1 MKSFKLIVH
10 QSSFSLVDLIINLKD
25 YPGLKE
31 KDIVE
36 IYHPEND
43 YPRLLLQVNK
53 VEPTGR
59 AAKDTI
65 SVEQSIATTFQLRT
79 FAYVYVNI
87 VNVADVA
94 LDSVELTFKDQ
105 YLGRSEMWRLK
116 NHLVSTCVYLNKKIE
131 YCGGAIRCQVYEMWS
146 QGDRVACGVITE
158 DTKIVFRSSTSMVY
172 LFIQMSSEMWDFD
185 IHGDLYFEKAV
196 NGFLAELFAKWKKN
210 GSNHEVTIVL
220 FSRTFYKAKSLEEFP
235 QHMKECLQKDY
246 RGRYYEDFYRV
257 AVQNERYDDWSN
269 VLLQLRR
276 LFTDYQKIVLQYH
289 ERPNMEIPTAINSTA
304 AQGNFL
310 EVLNM
315 SLNVFEK
322 HYLDRCFDRT
332 GQLSVVITPGVGV
345 FEVDRELTNVTKQ
358 RIIDNGVGS
367 DLVCVGEQPLHAVPL
382 LKFHNKDSNLNSIDD
397 YSMPHWINLS
407 FYSTNKK
414 VAYSNFIPRI
424 KLPPRKSQEPL
435 KKMYEDETKGKLLKE
450 DEYMHNS
457 IFDYDAYDAQI
468 FQLPPAHSTCVQRVP
483 RTKKT
488 SVAGLEGISR
498 KSPPASA
505 LYHRKMSDPDIHHS
519 LGDMLTGGSKYGG
532 IESNSDTTDSPISI
546 NRLSPRSSISI
557 NKPVIRT
564 GRALIN
570 PFDPSHVKVKLTSN
584 RRRWTHIFPKGP
596 KGVLIQQH
604 HYQAR
609 PAGEPT
615 SRNDER
621 RENSAVKEN
630 GSSVMNNNHSVYQV
644 DGNIMSGRK
653 RMISASSALGLL
665 GTATSV
671 LGSGSGGMSSGSSGL
686 GTGTSGLSAVTSGMA
701 HRREWTPAL
710 TTGVDWKSLT
720 IPACLPITTDYF
732 PDKRS
737 LQNDYLVS
745 DYNLLPDDVNADF
758 AQNRAIYKKPLTTM
772 EVFKEL
778 VSQRLAQGFQLIVG
792 LNENEVIE
800 AHCPSTPAPP
810 PSKVA
815 PQSGKPSNAPTKR
828 YLLSIGRI
836 FHKLTLVGSTI
847 TVTRYRPRHPYPPF
861 NIHYRYRFHAP
872 NHDTYEVSWV
882 SFTTEKLENYS
893 WNYMDHYICTRG
905 DTDFALVEA
914 LKYWRFRTLLL
925 PLTNPATKQILE
937 DEFTH
942 CDIYPTP
949 TRQDLDQLTDGF
961 LKMTEI
967 YFNKVKRPIK
977 QRMAQ
982 PAAGAVDPALT
993 RRRHSTSIVTRNA
1006 QQVSPTK
1013 SINPS
1018 QCNKAAAK
1026 TVLERTQSQTGETE
1040 DTCEDGVI
1048 EPKLKAN
1055 STLSEIIER
1064 MRHPTLGVGFLQQT
1078 VSLPSHAFVSIYAI
1092 HWLQANM
1099 ESMTQEKATVI
1110 MEKML
1115 QEKMICHASGDS
1127 TKRFVVGYYMYH
1139 ILPQK
1144 KDKELTDYV
1153 KPLGDLQSFENE
1165 WMEVEV
1171 LGPRSPLLPQ
1181 PAGAV
1186 DIAGAG
1192 GEPPGVPAFLCH
1204 NIDPRYMD
1212 HGGDSDM
1219 PLYKNT
1225 HLDIDINNK
1234 SDRIEWGHARYQ
1246 ATFRP
1251 DQAYEMCIQWA
1262 VASGNIV
1269 TDLIMGWARKAQN
1282 CRLQMVPIPADPLAL
1297 PFTLKSDPLRGPIY
1311 VPLNEEPLLRGK
1323 NALFEG
1329 FPEETWP
1336 ERLFLFQEAIA
1347 GRFGFIKCTVESTSH
1362 EGVGDQLYVHV
1373 TGNMFVLIPTAVK
1386 CTEHR
1391 ARARPPNKPLNAN
1404 RYPVH
1409 SEVAPSPHK
1418 GYISWH
1424 VSGKNKDDYDNS
1436 RRMGFLWS
1444 WNHMISK
1451 KWKWAQPATGDETF
1465 QMRILRDF
1473 KHFCAN
1479 HEQSSKARDLIC
1491 VQSLDATLS
1500 FFDQDT
1506 FLFMCIFNDILIPG
1520 PVSYVASSDFFVIC
1534 KSTWTLEIYSYQQL
1548 REMSELSLRQK
1559 KINIPQWTYSA
1570 GEEISAV
1577 QVIRTSS
1584 NFSSIIA
1591 LGERHL
1597 YCFQDNG
1604 LMKYIIR
1611 FDFVPICFH
1620 AYLIGWYYEPDLNPN
1635 VNLINEV
1642 LDPEKIQAEL
1652 ESVEE
1657 SLKQIFAD
1665 DKGTATNLTDVEN
1678 TLTITTEVGTS
1689 VQNGFGGFTQDND
1702 NLKEISCVETH
1713 SKERLKLKSLENEL
1727 NILQRQFTT
1736 VQKRLLVQYGSLPP
1750 GNCDPLEFLMRD
1762 TYERVIKTVQEIIHN
1777 REVVCRAGNTLA
1789 SVGRLIV
1796 HILRNTS
1803 VDTSKVLLIEEM
1815 LSFDLLHD
1823 DCQEWEE
1830 TVTQVA
1836 PFVTNKLFKRSEKD
1850 KEKLAPVTEQEILS
1864 HINLKRFLRQLKSI
1878 LESVLG
1884 KNDDDNDND
1893 NDDVKNSE
1901 GEVKNI
1907 VRTEELVEVI

>member
-10 QSSFSLVDLIINLKD
+10 QSSFSSEDLIINLKD

-31 KDIVE
+31 KDIIE

-43 YPRLLLQVNK
+43 YPRLLLQVTK
-53 VEPTGR
+53 VDAPGR
-59 AAKDTI
+59 GRDTI

-79 FAYVYVNI
+79 FADVYVNV

-131 YCGGAIRCQVYEMWS
+131 YCGGAVRCQVYEMWS

-196 NGFLAELFAKWKKN
+196 NGFLADLFTKWKKN

-220 FSRTFYKAKSLEEFP
+220 FSRTFYKAKTLEEFP

-246 RGRYYEDFYRV
+246 RGRFYEDFYRV
-257 AVQNERYDDWSN
+257 AVQNERYEDWSN

-435 KKMYEDETKGKLLKE
+435 KKMYEDESKGKLIKE
-450 DEYMHNS
+450 DDYMHNS
-457 IFDYDAYDAQI
+457 IFDYDAYDAQV
-468 FQLPPAHSTCVQRVP
+468 FQLPPAHSTCVQRVT

-498 KSPPASA
+498 RSPPASTIH
-505 LYHRKMSDPDIHHS
+505 HRKMSDPDIHHS
-519 LGDMLTGGSKYGG
+519 LGSDILTSSKHGVNETGS
-532 IESNSDTTDSPISI
+532 DATDSPISI
-546 NRLSPRSSISI
+546 NRLSPRSSVS

-570 PFDPSHVKVKLTSN
+570 PFDPSHVTVKLTSN

-596 KGVLIQQH
+596 TGVLIQQH

-609 PAGEPT
+609 PAGEPA
-615 SRNDER
+615 SRPDVHR
-621 RENSAVKEN
+621 SENNSSKEN
-630 GSSVMNNNHSVYQV
+630 GSTINNNHSVFQV
-644 DGNIMSGRK
+644 DGNVMGRK
-653 RMISASSALGLL
+653 RMISASGALSII
-665 GTATSV
+665 GTALSTPSTTNNAS
-671 LGSGSGGMSSGSSGL
+671 LALLWGA
-686 GTGTSGLSAVTSGMA
+686 TGEQ
-701 HRREWTPAL
+701 EWTPAL

-758 AQNRAIYKKPLTTM
+758 AKNRAIYKEPLTTM

-792 LNENEVIE
+792 VNDSEVIE
-800 AHCPSTPAPP
+800 SHCPSTHAPP

-815 PQSGKPSNAPTKR
+815 PQSSKPAHVAKR

-882 SFTTEKLENYS
+882 SFTTEKLENYN

-905 DTDFALVEA
+905 DTDFALVEP

-925 PLTNPATKQILE
+925 PLINPATKTILE
-937 DEFTH
+937 DESTH

-949 TRQDLDQLTDGF
+949 TRQDLDHLTEGF
-961 LKMTEI
+961 LKMTES
-967 YFNKVKRPIK
+967 YFNKVKRPNK
-977 QRMAQ
+977 QRVATTCGSSE
-982 PAAGAVDPALT
+982 AALT
-993 RRRHSTSIVTRNA
+993 RRRHSTSNLTRNA
-1006 QQVSPTK
+1006 QQGGVSSSPFRERVGSTRLPDRPRLR
-1013 SINPS
+1013 IEAI
-1018 QCNKAAAK
+1018 AAAK
-1026 TVLERTQSQTGETE
+1026 TVLERSQSQSGECD
-1040 DTCEDGVI
+1040 DTYDDGVI

-1055 STLSEIIER
+1055 ATLLEVIDR
-1064 MRHPTLGVGFLQQT
+1064 MRHPSLGVGFLQQT
-1078 VSLPSHAFVSIYAI
+1078 VSLPSHTFVSIYAI

-1099 ESMTQEKATVI
+1099 ENMTYEKATSC
-1110 MEKML
+1110 MERL
-1115 QEKMICHASGDS
+1115 LRDKMICHASGD
-1127 TKRFVVGYYMYH
+1127 TLKRYIVGYYMYH

-1144 KDKELTDYV
+1144 KDKEQTDYV

-1171 LGPRSPLLPQ
+1171 LGPRSPLLTSET
-1181 PAGAV
+1181 GAI
-1186 DIAGAG
+1186 DISGNSTTTDDSG
-1192 GEPPGVPAFLCH
+1192 MPAFLCD
-1204 NIDPRYMD
+1204 NIDPNYMHMEND
-1212 HGGDSDM
+1212 DL

-1225 HLDIDINNK
+1225 HLDIDVNNK

-1251 DQAYEMCIQWA
+1251 DQAFEMCIQWA
-1262 VASGNIV
+1262 IASGNIV
-1269 TDLIMGWARKAQN
+1269 AELIIGWARKAPS

-1297 PFTLKSDPLRGPIY
+1297 PFTEKSDPLRGPIY

-1323 NALFEG
+1323 TALFEG
-1329 FPEETWP
+1329 FPEDTWL
-1336 ERLFLFQEAIA
+1336 ERLFLFQEAIV

-1362 EGVGDQLYVHV
+1362 AAGVGDHLYVHV
-1373 TGNMFVLIPTAVK
+1373 TGNMFILIPTTVK
-1386 CTEHR
+1386 SEQKGLK
-1391 ARARPPNKPLNAN
+1391 AKPVNKPLNSS

-1409 SEVAPSPHK
+1409 EAAPSPHE
-1418 GYISWH
+1418 GYITRH

-1451 KWKWAQPATGDETF
+1451 KWKWSQTPATGDECF
-1465 QMRILRDF
+1465 QMRMLRDF

-1479 HEQSSKARDLIC
+1479 NEQRLSQFWDQCWEVREKAKGI
-1491 VQSLDATLS
+1491 
-1500 FFDQDT
+1500 
-1506 FLFMCIFNDILIPG
+1506 
-1520 PVSYVASSDFFVIC
+1520 
-1534 KSTWTLEIYSYQQL
+1534 K
-1548 REMSELSLRQK
+1548 
-1559 KINIPQWTYSA
+1559 
-1570 GEEISAV
+1570 
-1577 QVIRTSS
+1577 
-1584 NFSSIIA
+1584 
-1591 LGERHL
+1591 
-1597 YCFQDNG
+1597 CF
-1604 LMKYIIR
+1604 
-1611 FDFVPICFH
+1611 
-1620 AYLIGWYYEPDLNPN
+1620 
-1635 VNLINEV
+1635 
-1642 LDPEKIQAEL
+1642 
-1652 ESVEE
+1652 
-1657 SLKQIFAD
+1657 
-1665 DKGTATNLTDVEN
+1665 
-1678 TLTITTEVGTS
+1678 
-1689 VQNGFGGFTQDND
+1689 
-1702 NLKEISCVETH
+1702 
-1713 SKERLKLKSLENEL
+1713 
-1727 NILQRQFTT
+1727 
-1736 VQKRLLVQYGSLPP
+1736 
-1750 GNCDPLEFLMRD
+1750 
-1762 TYERVIKTVQEIIHN
+1762 
-1777 REVVCRAGNTLA
+1777 
-1789 SVGRLIV
+1789 
-1796 HILRNTS
+1796 
-1803 VDTSKVLLIEEM
+1803 
-1815 LSFDLLHD
+1815 
-1823 DCQEWEE
+1823 
-1830 TVTQVA
+1830 
-1836 PFVTNKLFKRSEKD
+1836 
-1850 KEKLAPVTEQEILS
+1850 
-1864 HINLKRFLRQLKSI
+1864 
-1878 LESVLG
+1878 
-1884 KNDDDNDND
+1884 
-1893 NDDVKNSE
+1893 
-1901 GEVKNI
+1901 
-1907 VRTEELVEVI
+1907 

>member
-10 QSSFSLVDLIINLKD
+10 QPSFSTEDLIINLKD

-43 YPRLLLQVNK
+43 YPRLLLQVTK
-53 VEPTGR
+53 VDAPGR
-59 AAKDTI
+59 GRDTI
-65 SVEQSIATTFQLRT
+65 SVEHSIATTFQLRT
-79 FAYVYVNI
+79 FADVYVNI

-105 YLGRSEMWRLK
+105 YMGRSEMWRLK
-116 NHLVSTCVYLNKKIE
+116 NHLVSTCVYINKKIE

-196 NGFLAELFAKWKKN
+196 NGFLADLFAKWKKN

-220 FSRTFYKAKSLEEFP
+220 FSRTFYKAKTLEEFP

-246 RGRYYEDFYRV
+246 RGRFYEDFYRV
-257 AVQNERYDDWSN
+257 AVQNERYEDWSN

-289 ERPNMEIPTAINSTA
+289 ERPNMDIPTAINSTA

-435 KKMYEDETKGKLLKE
+435 KKMYEDESKGKLLKE

-457 IFDYDAYDAQI
+457 IFDYDAYDAQV
-468 FQLPPAHSTCVQRVP
+468 FQLPPAHSTCVQKVA

-498 KSPPASA
+498 KSPPASII
-505 LYHRKMSDPDIHHS
+505 HQRKMSDPDIHHS
-519 LGDMLTGGSKYGG
+519 LGDIFSNCNKYSNETG
-532 IESNSDTTDSPISI
+532 SDATDSAISI
-546 NRLSPRSSISI
+546 SRLSPRSSITSH
-557 NKPVIRT
+557 KPVIRT

-570 PFDPSHVKVKLTSN
+570 PFDPSHVTVKLTSN

-596 KGVLIQQH
+596 TGVLIQQH

-609 PAGEPT
+609 PAGEPAST
-615 SRNDER
+615 RHER
-621 RENSAVKEN
+621 CDHDVSNKEN
-630 GSSVMNNNHSVYQV
+630 GSTINNNHSVYQV
-644 DGNIMSGRK
+644 DGNIMSSRK
-653 RMISASSALGLL
+653 RLISTSGAL
-665 GTATSV
+665 SV
-671 LGSGSGGMSSGSSGL
+671 LGTIV
-686 GTGTSGLSAVTSGMA
+686 GTPSTTNNASLALLWGATGEQ
-701 HRREWTPAL
+701 EWTPAL
-710 TTGVDWKSLT
+710 TTANRAIGVDWKSLT

-758 AQNRAIYKKPLTTM
+758 AQNRAIYKEPLTTM

-792 LNENEVIE
+792 VNENEVIE
-800 AHCPSTPAPP
+800 SHCPSTHTPP

-815 PQSGKPSNAPTKR
+815 PQCGKPANSAPTKR

-882 SFTTEKLENYS
+882 AFTTEKLENYN

-905 DTDFALVEA
+905 DTDFSLVEP

-925 PLTNPATKQILE
+925 PLNNPATKQILE
-937 DEFTH
+937 DESTH
-942 CDIYPTP
+942 CDVYPTP
-949 TRQDLDQLTDGF
+949 TRHDLDHLTEGF
-961 LKMTEI
+961 LKMTES
-967 YFNKVKRPIK
+967 YFNKVKRPHK
-977 QRMAQ
+977 QR
-982 PAAGAVDPALT
+982 
-993 RRRHSTSIVTRNA
+993 
-1006 QQVSPTK
+1006 QVSPTK
-1013 SINPS
+1013 SLNAS
-1018 QCNKAAAK
+1018 QGTKAAAK
-1026 TVLERTQSQTGETE
+1026 AVLERTQSQTGESE
-1040 DTCEDGVI
+1040 DAYDDGVI
-1048 EPKLKAN
+1048 EPKLKSNA
-1055 STLSEIIER
+1055 TISEIRDR

-1099 ESMTQEKATVI
+1099 ENVTYEKATSL
-1110 MEKML
+1110 MEKL
-1115 QEKMICHASGDS
+1115 LHEKMICHASGDMLE
-1127 TKRFVVGYYMYH
+1127 RFVVGYYMYH

-1144 KDKELTDYV
+1144 KDEERELTDYV

-1171 LGPRSPLLPQ
+1171 LGPRSPILRSETNS
-1181 PAGAV
+1181 GAIDISGSSPVV
-1186 DIAGAG
+1186 DDSGI
-1192 GEPPGVPAFLCH
+1192 PAFLCDH
-1204 NIDPRYMD
+1204 IDPNYMQL
-1212 HGGDSDM
+1212 GNGDM

-1225 HLDIDINNK
+1225 HLDIDVNNK

-1269 TDLIMGWARKAQN
+1269 AELIFGWARKAQS

-1297 PFTLKSDPLRGPIY
+1297 PFTEKSDPLRGPIY

-1323 NALFEG
+1323 SALFEG
-1329 FPEETWP
+1329 FPEEEWA
-1336 ERLFLFQEAIA
+1336 ERLFLFQEAIV

-1362 EGVGDQLYVHV
+1362 AAGVGDHLYVHV
-1373 TGNMFVLIPTAVK
+1373 TGNMFILIPTTVK
-1386 CTEHR
+1386 SEQR
-1391 ARARPPNKPLNAN
+1391 ALRKPINKPLNAS

-1409 SEVAPSPHK
+1409 SEAAPSPHE
-1418 GYISWH
+1418 GYITRH

-1451 KWKWAQPATGDETF
+1451 KWKWSQTTATGDEAF
-1465 QMRILRDF
+1465 QMRMLRDF

-1479 HEQSSKARDLIC
+1479 QEQR
-1491 VQSLDATLS
+1491 
-1500 FFDQDT
+1500 
-1506 FLFMCIFNDILIPG
+1506 
-1520 PVSYVASSDFFVIC
+1520 
-1534 KSTWTLEIYSYQQL
+1534 
-1548 REMSELSLRQK
+1548 LSLFWDQC
-1559 KINIPQWTYSA
+1559 W
-1570 GEEISAV
+1570 EIQERAKG
-1577 QVIRTSS
+1577 
-1584 NFSSIIA
+1584 II
-1591 LGERHL
+1591 
-1597 YCFQDNG
+1597 C
-1604 LMKYIIR
+1604 
-1611 FDFVPICFH
+1611 
-1620 AYLIGWYYEPDLNPN
+1620 
-1635 VNLINEV
+1635 
-1642 LDPEKIQAEL
+1642 
-1652 ESVEE
+1652 
-1657 SLKQIFAD
+1657 
-1665 DKGTATNLTDVEN
+1665 
-1678 TLTITTEVGTS
+1678 
-1689 VQNGFGGFTQDND
+1689 
-1702 NLKEISCVETH
+1702 
-1713 SKERLKLKSLENEL
+1713 
-1727 NILQRQFTT
+1727 
-1736 VQKRLLVQYGSLPP
+1736 
-1750 GNCDPLEFLMRD
+1750 
-1762 TYERVIKTVQEIIHN
+1762 
-1777 REVVCRAGNTLA
+1777 
-1789 SVGRLIV
+1789 
-1796 HILRNTS
+1796 
-1803 VDTSKVLLIEEM
+1803 
-1815 LSFDLLHD
+1815 
-1823 DCQEWEE
+1823 
-1830 TVTQVA
+1830 
-1836 PFVTNKLFKRSEKD
+1836 
-1850 KEKLAPVTEQEILS
+1850 
-1864 HINLKRFLRQLKSI
+1864 
-1878 LESVLG
+1878 
-1884 KNDDDNDND
+1884 
-1893 NDDVKNSE
+1893 
-1901 GEVKNI
+1901 
-1907 VRTEELVEVI
+1907 

>member
-10 QSSFSLVDLIINLKD
+10 QASFSPVDLIINLKD

-43 YPRLLLQVNK
+43 YPRLLLQVTK
-53 VEPTGR
+53 VDAPGR
-59 AAKDTI
+59 GRDTI

-79 FAYVYVNI
+79 FADVYVNTI
-87 VNVADVA
+87 SAAEVA

-105 YLGRSEMWRLK
+105 YMGRSEMWRLK
-116 NHLVSTCVYLNKKIE
+116 NHLVDTCVYINKKIE

-196 NGFLAELFAKWKKN
+196 NGFLADLFAKWRKN

-235 QHMKECLQKDY
+235 QHMKDCLQKDY
-246 RGRYYEDFYRV
+246 RGRFYEDFYRV

-382 LKFHNKDSNLNSIDD
+382 LKFHNKDNNLNSIDD

-435 KKMYEDETKGKLLKE
+435 RKMYEDERKGKLLKE
-450 DEYMHNS
+450 DDCMHNS
-457 IFDYDAYDAQI
+457 IFDYDSYDAQV
-468 FQLPPAHSTCVQRVP
+468 FQLPPAHSTCVQRVT

-498 KSPPASA
+498 RSPPTST
-505 LYHRKMSDPDIHHS
+505 LHHRKMSDPDIHHS
-519 LGDMLTGGSKYGG
+519 LGDIILTSGVITSAYEMGG
-532 IESNSDTTDSPISI
+532 DVTDSPIGS
-546 NRLSPRSSISI
+546 NRLSPRSSISSH
-557 NKPVIRT
+557 KPVIRT

-570 PFDPSHVKVKLTSN
+570 PFDPSHVTVKLTSN

-596 KGVLIQQH
+596 TGVLIQQH

-609 PAGEPT
+609 PAGEPAR
-615 SRNDER
+615 SDEHR
-621 RENSAVKEN
+621 CDNNTKDN
-630 GSSVMNNNHSVYQV
+630 GSSIINNNHSIYQV
-644 DGNIMSGRK
+644 DGNVMSRK
-653 RMISASSALGLL
+653 RMISASGAL
-665 GTATSV
+665 SV
-671 LGSGSGGMSSGSSGL
+671 LGV
-686 GTGTSGLSAVTSGMA
+686 TGTPSTTNNASLALLWGATGEQ
-701 HRREWTPAL
+701 EWTPAL

-758 AQNRAIYKKPLTTM
+758 AQNRAIYKDPLTTM

-792 LNENEVIE
+792 VNENEVIE
-800 AHCPSTPAPP
+800 SHCPSTAAPP

-815 PQSGKPSNAPTKR
+815 PQCGKPSNAAPTKR

-882 SFTTEKLENYS
+882 SFTTEKLETYN

-905 DTDFALVEA
+905 DSDFGLVEA

-925 PLTNPATKQILE
+925 PLHNPATKQILD
-937 DEFTH
+937 DESTH

-949 TRQDLDQLTDGF
+949 TRHDLDQLTDGF
-961 LKMTEI
+961 LKMAEL
-967 YFNKVKRPIK
+967 YFNKVKRPNK
-977 QRMAQ
+977 QR
-982 PAAGAVDPALT
+982 
-993 RRRHSTSIVTRNA
+993 
-1006 QQVSPTK
+1006 QVSPTK
-1013 SINPS
+1013 SLNTS

-1026 TVLERTQSQTGETE
+1026 AVLERTQSQTGECD
-1040 DTCEDGVI
+1040 DTYDDGVM
-1048 EPKLKAN
+1048 EPKLKA
-1055 STLSEIIER
+1055 TAPLSEIMER
-1064 MRHPTLGVGFLQQT
+1064 MRHPTLGVGYLQQT
-1078 VSLPSHAFVSIYAI
+1078 VSLPSHTFVSIYAI

-1099 ESMTQEKATVI
+1099 EGMTVGKATAI
-1110 MEKML
+1110 MEKLL
-1115 QEKMICHASGDS
+1115 QEKMICHASGDT

-1139 ILPQK
+1139 MLPQK

-1171 LGPRSPLLPQ
+1171 MGPRSPLIHVES
-1181 PAGAV
+1181 ACGAI
-1186 DIAGAG
+1186 DILGSS
-1192 GEPPGVPAFLCH
+1192 PVTDDTGVPAFLCD
-1204 NIDPRYMD
+1204 NIDPTYMEL
-1212 HGGDSDM
+1212 DSDSDL
-1219 PLYKNT
+1219 PLYKRT
-1225 HLDIDINNK
+1225 HLDIDVSNK

-1269 TDLIMGWARKAQN
+1269 AELLLGWARKAQN

-1311 VPLNEEPLLRGK
+1311 VPLNVEPLLRNK
-1323 NALFEG
+1323 TALFEG
-1329 FPEETWP
+1329 FPEDTWL
-1336 ERLFLFQEAIA
+1336 ERLFLFQEAIV
-1347 GRFGFIKCTVESTSH
+1347 GRFGFVKCTVESTSH
-1362 EGVGDQLYVHV
+1362 ETERGVGDHLYVHV
-1373 TGNMFVLIPTAVK
+1373 TGNMFILIPTTVK
-1386 CTEHR
+1386 SEQKSSRTKP
-1391 ARARPPNKPLNAN
+1391 ASKPLNAS

-1409 SEVAPSPHK
+1409 TEAVPSPHEA
-1418 GYISWH
+1418 YISRH
-1424 VSGKNKDDYDNS
+1424 VGEKNNDYNNS

-1451 KWKWAQPATGDETF
+1451 KWKWAQTPATGDEGF
-1465 QMRILRDF
+1465 QMRMLRDF
-1473 KHFCAN
+1473 KYFCAN
-1479 HEQSSKARDLIC
+1479 QEQRLSQFWDLCWELKEKARG
-1491 VQSLDATLS
+1491 
-1500 FFDQDT
+1500 
-1506 FLFMCIFNDILIPG
+1506 IP
-1520 PVSYVASSDFFVIC
+1520 
-1534 KSTWTLEIYSYQQL
+1534 L
-1548 REMSELSLRQK
+1548 
-1559 KINIPQWTYSA
+1559 
-1570 GEEISAV
+1570 
-1577 QVIRTSS
+1577 
-1584 NFSSIIA
+1584 
-1591 LGERHL
+1591 
-1597 YCFQDNG
+1597 
-1604 LMKYIIR
+1604 
-1611 FDFVPICFH
+1611 
-1620 AYLIGWYYEPDLNPN
+1620 
-1635 VNLINEV
+1635 
-1642 LDPEKIQAEL
+1642 
-1652 ESVEE
+1652 
-1657 SLKQIFAD
+1657 
-1665 DKGTATNLTDVEN
+1665 
-1678 TLTITTEVGTS
+1678 
-1689 VQNGFGGFTQDND
+1689 
-1702 NLKEISCVETH
+1702 
-1713 SKERLKLKSLENEL
+1713 
-1727 NILQRQFTT
+1727 
-1736 VQKRLLVQYGSLPP
+1736 
-1750 GNCDPLEFLMRD
+1750 
-1762 TYERVIKTVQEIIHN
+1762 
-1777 REVVCRAGNTLA
+1777 
-1789 SVGRLIV
+1789 
-1796 HILRNTS
+1796 
-1803 VDTSKVLLIEEM
+1803 
-1815 LSFDLLHD
+1815 
-1823 DCQEWEE
+1823 
-1830 TVTQVA
+1830 
-1836 PFVTNKLFKRSEKD
+1836 
-1850 KEKLAPVTEQEILS
+1850 
-1864 HINLKRFLRQLKSI
+1864 
-1878 LESVLG
+1878 
-1884 KNDDDNDND
+1884 
-1893 NDDVKNSE
+1893 
-1901 GEVKNI
+1901 
-1907 VRTEELVEVI
+1907 

>member
-10 QSSFSLVDLIINLKD
+10 QSSFSPEDLIINLKD

-43 YPRLLLQVNK
+43 YPRLLLQVTK
-53 VEPTGR
+53 VDAPGR
-59 AAKDTI
+59 GRDTI

-79 FAYVYVNI
+79 FADVYVNI
-87 VNVADVA
+87 VNVQDVA

-196 NGFLAELFAKWKKN
+196 NGFLADLFAKWKKN

-235 QHMKECLQKDY
+235 QHMQECLQKDY
-246 RGRYYEDFYRV
+246 RGRFYEDFYRV
-257 AVQNERYDDWSN
+257 AVQNERYEDWSN

-289 ERPNMEIPTAINSTA
+289 ERPNMDIPTAINSTA

-382 LKFHNKDSNLNSIDD
+382 LKFHNKDNNLNSIDD

-435 KKMYEDETKGKLLKE
+435 RKMYEDERKGKLLKE
-450 DEYMHNS
+450 DECMHNS
-457 IFDYDAYDAQI
+457 IFDYDAYDAQV
-468 FQLPPAHSTCVQRVP
+468 FQLPPAHSTRVQRVA

-488 SVAGLEGISR
+488 SVAGLEGLNR
-498 KSPPASA
+498 RSPPAST
-505 LYHRKMSDPDIHHS
+505 LHHRKMSDPDIHHS
-519 LGDMLTGGSKYGG
+519 LGDLLTSGNKSAGYDAG
-532 IESNSDTTDSPISI
+532 SDTTDSPMST
-546 NRLSPRSSISI
+546 NRLSPRSSISSI
-557 NKPVIRT
+557 KPVIRT

-570 PFDPSHVKVKLTSN
+570 PFDPSHVTVKLTSN

-596 KGVLIQQH
+596 TGVLIQQH

-609 PAGEPT
+609 PAGEPA
-615 SRNDER
+615 RNEEHRCESNTPKD
-621 RENSAVKEN
+621 N
-630 GSSVMNNNHSVYQV
+630 GSSILNNNHSIYQV
-644 DGNIMSGRK
+644 DGNIMSRK
-653 RMISASSALGLL
+653 RMISAS
-665 GTATSV
+665 GTLAV
-671 LGSGSGGMSSGSSGL
+671 LGVSGGTPSTTNNASLALLWGA
-686 GTGTSGLSAVTSGMA
+686 TGEQ
-701 HRREWTPAL
+701 EWTPAL

-758 AQNRAIYKKPLTTM
+758 AQNRAIYKDPLTTM

-792 LNENEVIE
+792 VNENEVIE
-800 AHCPSTPAPP
+800 SHCASTATPP

-815 PQSGKPSNAPTKR
+815 PQCGKPANAAPTKR

-882 SFTTEKLENYS
+882 SFTTEKLETYY

-905 DTDFALVEA
+905 DSDFALVEP

-925 PLTNPATKQILE
+925 PLYNPATKQILE
-937 DEFTH
+937 DDSTH

-949 TRQDLDQLTDGF
+949 TRHDLDQLTDNF
-961 LKMTEI
+961 LKMTEL
-967 YFNKVKRPIK
+967 YFNKVKRPNK
-977 QRMAQ
+977 QRMAG
-982 PAAGAVDPALT
+982 AGCGASDAALT
-993 RRRHSTSIVTRNA
+993 RRRHSTSILTRSA
-1006 QQVSPTK
+1006 QAGVSSSPFRERVGSTRLPDRPRLRMEAMATK
-1013 SINPS
+1013 
-1018 QCNKAAAK
+1018 A
-1026 TVLERTQSQTGETE
+1026 VLERTQSQTGEAD
-1040 DTCEDGVI
+1040 DTYDDGVS

-1055 STLSEIIER
+1055 APLSDVVDR
-1064 MRHPTLGVGFLQQT
+1064 MRHPTLGLGFLQQT
-1078 VSLPSHAFVSIYAI
+1078 VSLPSHTFVSIYAI
-1092 HWLQANM
+1092 HWLQENM
-1099 ESMTQEKATVI
+1099 EGMDYEKAASL
-1110 MEKML
+1110 MERL
-1115 QEKMICHASGDS
+1115 LNEKMICHASGDT

-1144 KDKELTDYV
+1144 KDKELPDYV

-1171 LGPRSPLLPQ
+1171 LGPRSPLIQ
-1181 PAGAV
+1181 VDKASGAI
-1186 DIAGAG
+1186 DISGSSPLADDT
-1192 GEPPGVPAFLCH
+1192 GVPAFLCD
-1204 NIDPRYMD
+1204 NIDPNYMQI
-1212 HGGDSDM
+1212 DSDSEI
-1219 PLYKNT
+1219 PLYKKT
-1225 HLDIDINNK
+1225 HLDIDVNNK

-1251 DQAYEMCIQWA
+1251 DQAFEMCIQWT

-1269 TDLIMGWARKAQN
+1269 AELIFGWARKASSN
-1282 CRLQMVPIPADPLAL
+1282 CKLQMVPIPADPLAL

-1311 VPLNEEPLLRGK
+1311 IPMNVEPLLRNK
-1323 NALFEG
+1323 TVLFEG
-1329 FPEETWP
+1329 FPEETWLQ
-1336 ERLFLFQEAIA
+1336 RLFLFQEAIV
-1347 GRFGFIKCTVESTSH
+1347 GRFGFVKCTVESTSH
-1362 EGVGDQLYVHV
+1362 EWERGTPRGSPTGDHLYVHV
-1373 TGNMFVLIPTAVK
+1373 TGNMFILIPTTVK
-1386 CTEHR
+1386 SEQKSSKVK
-1391 ARARPPNKPLNAN
+1391 PPNRTLCNK
-1404 RYPVH
+1404 YPVPT
-1409 SEVAPSPHK
+1409 EVANSPHEA
-1418 GYISWH
+1418 YISRH
-1424 VSGKNKDDYDNS
+1424 VGYKTNDYNNS

-1451 KWKWAQPATGDETF
+1451 KWKGSQTPATGDEGF
-1465 QMRILRDF
+1465 QMRMLRDF

-1479 HEQSSKARDLIC
+1479 QEQR
-1491 VQSLDATLS
+1491 LS
-1500 FFDQDT
+1500 QFWDH
-1506 FLFMCIFNDILIPG
+1506 C
-1520 PVSYVASSDFFVIC
+1520 
-1534 KSTWTLEIYSYQQL
+1534 W
-1548 REMSELSLRQK
+1548 EL
-1559 KINIPQWTYSA
+1559 
-1570 GEEISAV
+1570 
-1577 QVIRTSS
+1577 
-1584 NFSSIIA
+1584 
-1591 LGERHL
+1591 
-1597 YCFQDNG
+1597 
-1604 LMKYIIR
+1604 
-1611 FDFVPICFH
+1611 
-1620 AYLIGWYYEPDLNPN
+1620 
-1635 VNLINEV
+1635 
-1642 LDPEKIQAEL
+1642 
-1652 ESVEE
+1652 
-1657 SLKQIFAD
+1657 
-1665 DKGTATNLTDVEN
+1665 
-1678 TLTITTEVGTS
+1678 
-1689 VQNGFGGFTQDND
+1689 
-1702 NLKEISCVETH
+1702 
-1713 SKERLKLKSLENEL
+1713 
-1727 NILQRQFTT
+1727 
-1736 VQKRLLVQYGSLPP
+1736 
-1750 GNCDPLEFLMRD
+1750 
-1762 TYERVIKTVQEIIHN
+1762 
-1777 REVVCRAGNTLA
+1777 
-1789 SVGRLIV
+1789 
-1796 HILRNTS
+1796 
-1803 VDTSKVLLIEEM
+1803 
-1815 LSFDLLHD
+1815 
-1823 DCQEWEE
+1823 
-1830 TVTQVA
+1830 
-1836 PFVTNKLFKRSEKD
+1836 KD
-1850 KEKLAPVTEQEILS
+1850 KSRGMTS
-1864 HINLKRFLRQLKSI
+1864 C
-1878 LESVLG
+1878 
-1884 KNDDDNDND
+1884 
-1893 NDDVKNSE
+1893 
-1901 GEVKNI
+1901 
-1907 VRTEELVEVI
+1907 

>member
-10 QSSFSLVDLIINLKD
+10 QPSFSTEDLIINLKD

-43 YPRLLLQVNK
+43 YPRLLLQVTK
-53 VEPTGR
+53 VDAPGR
-59 AAKDTI
+59 GRDTI
-65 SVEQSIATTFQLRT
+65 SVEHSIATTFQLRT
-79 FAYVYVNI
+79 FADVYVNI

-105 YLGRSEMWRLK
+105 YMGRSEMWRLK
-116 NHLVSTCVYLNKKIE
+116 NHLVSTCVYINKKIE

-196 NGFLAELFAKWKKN
+196 NGFLADLFAKWKKN

-220 FSRTFYKAKSLEEFP
+220 FSRTFYKAKTLEEFP

-246 RGRYYEDFYRV
+246 RGRFYEDFYRV
-257 AVQNERYDDWSN
+257 AVQNERYEDWSN

-289 ERPNMEIPTAINSTA
+289 ERPNMDIPTAINSTA

-435 KKMYEDETKGKLLKE
+435 KKMYEDESKGKLLKE

-457 IFDYDAYDAQI
+457 IFDYDAYDAQV
-468 FQLPPAHSTCVQRVP
+468 FQLPPAHSTCVQKVA

-498 KSPPASA
+498 KSPPASII
-505 LYHRKMSDPDIHHS
+505 HQRKMSDPDIHHS
-519 LGDMLTGGSKYGG
+519 LGDIFSNCNKYSNETG
-532 IESNSDTTDSPISI
+532 SDATDSAISI
-546 NRLSPRSSISI
+546 SRLSPRSSITSH
-557 NKPVIRT
+557 KPVIRT

-570 PFDPSHVKVKLTSN
+570 PFDPSHVTVKLTSN

-596 KGVLIQQH
+596 TGVLIQQH

-609 PAGEPT
+609 PAGEPAST
-615 SRNDER
+615 RHER
-621 RENSAVKEN
+621 CDHDVSNKEN
-630 GSSVMNNNHSVYQV
+630 GSTINNNHSVYQV
-644 DGNIMSGRK
+644 DGNIMSSRK
-653 RMISASSALGLL
+653 RLISTSGAL
-665 GTATSV
+665 SV
-671 LGSGSGGMSSGSSGL
+671 LGTIV
-686 GTGTSGLSAVTSGMA
+686 GTPSTTNNASLALLWGATGEQ
-701 HRREWTPAL
+701 EWTPAL
-710 TTGVDWKSLT
+710 TTANRAIGVDWKSLT

-758 AQNRAIYKKPLTTM
+758 AQNRAIYKEPLTTM

-792 LNENEVIE
+792 VNENEVIE
-800 AHCPSTPAPP
+800 SHCPSTHTPP

-815 PQSGKPSNAPTKR
+815 PQCGKPANSAPTKR

-882 SFTTEKLENYS
+882 AFTTEKLENYN

-905 DTDFALVEA
+905 DTDFSLVEP

-925 PLTNPATKQILE
+925 PLNNPATKQILE
-937 DEFTH
+937 DESTH
-942 CDIYPTP
+942 CDVYPTP
-949 TRQDLDQLTDGF
+949 TRHDLDHLTEGF
-961 LKMTEI
+961 LKMTES
-967 YFNKVKRPIK
+967 YFNKVKRPHK
-977 QRMAQ
+977 QRQ
-982 PAAGAVDPALT
+982 GGVSSSPFRERVGST
-993 RRRHSTSIVTRNA
+993 RLPDRPRLRIEA
-1006 QQVSPTK
+1006 M
-1013 SINPS
+1013 
-1018 QCNKAAAK
+1018 AAAK
-1026 TVLERTQSQTGETE
+1026 AVLERTQSQTGESE
-1040 DTCEDGVI
+1040 DAYDDGVI
-1048 EPKLKAN
+1048 EPKLKSNA
-1055 STLSEIIER
+1055 TISEIRDR

-1099 ESMTQEKATVI
+1099 ENVTYEKATSL
-1110 MEKML
+1110 MEKL
-1115 QEKMICHASGDS
+1115 LHEKMICHASGDMLE
-1127 TKRFVVGYYMYH
+1127 RFVVGYYMYH

-1144 KDKELTDYV
+1144 KDEERELTDYV

-1171 LGPRSPLLPQ
+1171 LGPRSPILRSETNS
-1181 PAGAV
+1181 GAIDISGSSPVV
-1186 DIAGAG
+1186 DDSGI
-1192 GEPPGVPAFLCH
+1192 PAFLCDH
-1204 NIDPRYMD
+1204 IDPNYMQL
-1212 HGGDSDM
+1212 GNGDM

-1225 HLDIDINNK
+1225 HLDIDVNNK

-1269 TDLIMGWARKAQN
+1269 AELIFGWARKAQS

-1297 PFTLKSDPLRGPIY
+1297 PFTEKSDPLRGPIY

-1323 NALFEG
+1323 SALFEG
-1329 FPEETWP
+1329 FPEEEWA
-1336 ERLFLFQEAIA
+1336 ERLFLFQEAIV

-1362 EGVGDQLYVHV
+1362 AAGVGDHLYVHV
-1373 TGNMFVLIPTAVK
+1373 TGNMFILIPTTVK
-1386 CTEHR
+1386 SEQR
-1391 ARARPPNKPLNAN
+1391 ALRKPINKPLNAS

-1409 SEVAPSPHK
+1409 SEAAPSPHE
-1418 GYISWH
+1418 GYITRH

-1451 KWKWAQPATGDETF
+1451 KWKWSQTTATGDEAF
-1465 QMRILRDF
+1465 QMRMLRDF

-1479 HEQSSKARDLIC
+1479 QEQR
-1491 VQSLDATLS
+1491 
-1500 FFDQDT
+1500 
-1506 FLFMCIFNDILIPG
+1506 
-1520 PVSYVASSDFFVIC
+1520 
-1534 KSTWTLEIYSYQQL
+1534 
-1548 REMSELSLRQK
+1548 LSLFWDQC
-1559 KINIPQWTYSA
+1559 W
-1570 GEEISAV
+1570 EIQERAKG
-1577 QVIRTSS
+1577 
-1584 NFSSIIA
+1584 II
-1591 LGERHL
+1591 
-1597 YCFQDNG
+1597 C
-1604 LMKYIIR
+1604 
-1611 FDFVPICFH
+1611 
-1620 AYLIGWYYEPDLNPN
+1620 
-1635 VNLINEV
+1635 
-1642 LDPEKIQAEL
+1642 
-1652 ESVEE
+1652 
-1657 SLKQIFAD
+1657 
-1665 DKGTATNLTDVEN
+1665 
-1678 TLTITTEVGTS
+1678 
-1689 VQNGFGGFTQDND
+1689 
-1702 NLKEISCVETH
+1702 
-1713 SKERLKLKSLENEL
+1713 
-1727 NILQRQFTT
+1727 
-1736 VQKRLLVQYGSLPP
+1736 
-1750 GNCDPLEFLMRD
+1750 
-1762 TYERVIKTVQEIIHN
+1762 
-1777 REVVCRAGNTLA
+1777 
-1789 SVGRLIV
+1789 
-1796 HILRNTS
+1796 
-1803 VDTSKVLLIEEM
+1803 
-1815 LSFDLLHD
+1815 
-1823 DCQEWEE
+1823 
-1830 TVTQVA
+1830 
-1836 PFVTNKLFKRSEKD
+1836 
-1850 KEKLAPVTEQEILS
+1850 
-1864 HINLKRFLRQLKSI
+1864 
-1878 LESVLG
+1878 
-1884 KNDDDNDND
+1884 
-1893 NDDVKNSE
+1893 
-1901 GEVKNI
+1901 
-1907 VRTEELVEVI
+1907 

>member
-10 QSSFSLVDLIINLKD
+10 QASFSPVDLIINLKD

-43 YPRLLLQVNK
+43 YPRLLLQVTK
-53 VEPTGR
+53 VDAPGR
-59 AAKDTI
+59 GRDTI

-79 FAYVYVNI
+79 FADVYVNTI
-87 VNVADVA
+87 SAAEVA

-105 YLGRSEMWRLK
+105 YMGRSEMWRLK
-116 NHLVSTCVYLNKKIE
+116 NHLVDTCVYINKKIE

-196 NGFLAELFAKWKKN
+196 NGFLADLFAKWRKN

-235 QHMKECLQKDY
+235 QHMKDCLQKDY
-246 RGRYYEDFYRV
+246 RGRFYEDFYRV

-382 LKFHNKDSNLNSIDD
+382 LKFHNKDNNLNSIDD

-435 KKMYEDETKGKLLKE
+435 RKMYEDERKGKLLKE
-450 DEYMHNS
+450 DDCMHNS
-457 IFDYDAYDAQI
+457 IFDYDSYDAQV
-468 FQLPPAHSTCVQRVP
+468 FQLPPAHSTCVQRVT

-498 KSPPASA
+498 RSPPTST
-505 LYHRKMSDPDIHHS
+505 LHHRKMSDPDIHHS
-519 LGDMLTGGSKYGG
+519 LGDIILTSGVITSAYEMGG
-532 IESNSDTTDSPISI
+532 DVTDSPIGS
-546 NRLSPRSSISI
+546 NRLSPRSSISSH
-557 NKPVIRT
+557 KPVIRT

-570 PFDPSHVKVKLTSN
+570 PFDPSHVTVKLTSN

-596 KGVLIQQH
+596 TGVLIQQH

-609 PAGEPT
+609 PAGEPAR
-615 SRNDER
+615 SDEHR
-621 RENSAVKEN
+621 CDNNTKDN
-630 GSSVMNNNHSVYQV
+630 GSSIINNNHSIYQV
-644 DGNIMSGRK
+644 DGNVMSRK
-653 RMISASSALGLL
+653 RMISASGAL
-665 GTATSV
+665 SV
-671 LGSGSGGMSSGSSGL
+671 LGV
-686 GTGTSGLSAVTSGMA
+686 TGTPSTTNNASLALLWGATGEQ
-701 HRREWTPAL
+701 EWTPAL
-710 TTGVDWKSLT
+710 TTANRAIGVDWKSLT

-758 AQNRAIYKKPLTTM
+758 AQNRAIYKDPLTTM

-792 LNENEVIE
+792 VNENEVIE
-800 AHCPSTPAPP
+800 SHCPSTAAPP

-815 PQSGKPSNAPTKR
+815 PQCGKPSNAAPTKR

-882 SFTTEKLENYS
+882 SFTTEKLETYN

-905 DTDFALVEA
+905 DSDFGLVESNLQA

-925 PLTNPATKQILE
+925 PLHNPATKQILD
-937 DEFTH
+937 DESTH

-949 TRQDLDQLTDGF
+949 TRHDLDQLTDGF
-961 LKMTEI
+961 LKMAEL
-967 YFNKVKRPIK
+967 YFNKVKRPNK
-977 QRMAQ
+977 QRG
-982 PAAGAVDPALT
+982 GASSSPFRERVGST
-993 RRRHSTSIVTRNA
+993 RLPDRPRLRIEA
-1006 QQVSPTK
+1006 M
-1013 SINPS
+1013 
-1018 QCNKAAAK
+1018 AAAK
-1026 TVLERTQSQTGETE
+1026 AVLERTQSQTGECD
-1040 DTCEDGVI
+1040 DTYDDGVM
-1048 EPKLKAN
+1048 EPKLKA
-1055 STLSEIIER
+1055 TAPLSEIMER
-1064 MRHPTLGVGFLQQT
+1064 MRHPTLGVGYLQQT
-1078 VSLPSHAFVSIYAI
+1078 VSLPSHTFVSIYAI

-1099 ESMTQEKATVI
+1099 EGMTVGKATAI
-1110 MEKML
+1110 MEKLL
-1115 QEKMICHASGDS
+1115 QEKMICHASGDT

-1139 ILPQK
+1139 MLPQK

-1171 LGPRSPLLPQ
+1171 MGPRSPLIHVES
-1181 PAGAV
+1181 ACGAI
-1186 DIAGAG
+1186 DILGSS
-1192 GEPPGVPAFLCH
+1192 PVTDDTGVPAFLCD
-1204 NIDPRYMD
+1204 NIDPTYMEL
-1212 HGGDSDM
+1212 DSDSDL
-1219 PLYKNT
+1219 PLYKRT
-1225 HLDIDINNK
+1225 HLDIDVSNK

-1269 TDLIMGWARKAQN
+1269 AELLLGWARKAQN

-1311 VPLNEEPLLRGK
+1311 VPLNVEPLLRNK
-1323 NALFEG
+1323 TALFEG
-1329 FPEETWP
+1329 FPEDTWL
-1336 ERLFLFQEAIA
+1336 ERLFLFQEAIV
-1347 GRFGFIKCTVESTSH
+1347 GRFGFVKCTVESTSH
-1362 EGVGDQLYVHV
+1362 ETERGVGDHLYVHV
-1373 TGNMFVLIPTAVK
+1373 TGNMFILIPTTVK
-1386 CTEHR
+1386 SEQKSSRTKP
-1391 ARARPPNKPLNAN
+1391 ASKPLNAS

-1409 SEVAPSPHK
+1409 TEAVPSPHEA
-1418 GYISWH
+1418 YISRH
-1424 VSGKNKDDYDNS
+1424 VGEKNNDYNNS

-1451 KWKWAQPATGDETF
+1451 KWKWAQTPATGDEGF
-1465 QMRILRDF
+1465 QMRMLRDF
-1473 KHFCAN
+1473 KYFCAN
-1479 HEQSSKARDLIC
+1479 QEQRLSQFWDLCWELKEKARG
-1491 VQSLDATLS
+1491 
-1500 FFDQDT
+1500 
-1506 FLFMCIFNDILIPG
+1506 IP
-1520 PVSYVASSDFFVIC
+1520 
-1534 KSTWTLEIYSYQQL
+1534 L
-1548 REMSELSLRQK
+1548 
-1559 KINIPQWTYSA
+1559 
-1570 GEEISAV
+1570 
-1577 QVIRTSS
+1577 
-1584 NFSSIIA
+1584 
-1591 LGERHL
+1591 
-1597 YCFQDNG
+1597 
-1604 LMKYIIR
+1604 
-1611 FDFVPICFH
+1611 
-1620 AYLIGWYYEPDLNPN
+1620 
-1635 VNLINEV
+1635 
-1642 LDPEKIQAEL
+1642 
-1652 ESVEE
+1652 
-1657 SLKQIFAD
+1657 
-1665 DKGTATNLTDVEN
+1665 
-1678 TLTITTEVGTS
+1678 
-1689 VQNGFGGFTQDND
+1689 
-1702 NLKEISCVETH
+1702 
-1713 SKERLKLKSLENEL
+1713 
-1727 NILQRQFTT
+1727 
-1736 VQKRLLVQYGSLPP
+1736 
-1750 GNCDPLEFLMRD
+1750 
-1762 TYERVIKTVQEIIHN
+1762 
-1777 REVVCRAGNTLA
+1777 
-1789 SVGRLIV
+1789 
-1796 HILRNTS
+1796 
-1803 VDTSKVLLIEEM
+1803 
-1815 LSFDLLHD
+1815 
-1823 DCQEWEE
+1823 
-1830 TVTQVA
+1830 
-1836 PFVTNKLFKRSEKD
+1836 
-1850 KEKLAPVTEQEILS
+1850 
-1864 HINLKRFLRQLKSI
+1864 
-1878 LESVLG
+1878 
-1884 KNDDDNDND
+1884 
-1893 NDDVKNSE
+1893 
-1901 GEVKNI
+1901 
-1907 VRTEELVEVI
+1907 

>member
-10 QSSFSLVDLIINLKD
+10 QPSFSTEDLIINLKD

-43 YPRLLLQVNK
+43 YPRLLLQVTK
-53 VEPTGR
+53 VDAPGR
-59 AAKDTI
+59 GRDTI
-65 SVEQSIATTFQLRT
+65 SVEHSIATTFQLRT
-79 FAYVYVNI
+79 FADVYVNI

-105 YLGRSEMWRLK
+105 YMGRSEMWRLK
-116 NHLVSTCVYLNKKIE
+116 NHLVSTCVYINKKIE

-196 NGFLAELFAKWKKN
+196 NGFLADLFAKWKKN

-220 FSRTFYKAKSLEEFP
+220 FSRTFYKAKTLEEFP

-246 RGRYYEDFYRV
+246 RGRFYEDFYRV
-257 AVQNERYDDWSN
+257 AVQNERYEDWSN

-289 ERPNMEIPTAINSTA
+289 ERPNMDIPTAINSTA

-435 KKMYEDETKGKLLKE
+435 KKMYEDESKGKLLKE

-457 IFDYDAYDAQI
+457 IFDYDAYDAQV
-468 FQLPPAHSTCVQRVP
+468 FQLPPAHSTCVQKVA

-498 KSPPASA
+498 KSPPASII
-505 LYHRKMSDPDIHHS
+505 HQRKMSDPDIHHS
-519 LGDMLTGGSKYGG
+519 LGDIFSNCNKYSNETG
-532 IESNSDTTDSPISI
+532 SDATDSAISI
-546 NRLSPRSSISI
+546 SRLSPRSSITSH
-557 NKPVIRT
+557 KPVIRT

-570 PFDPSHVKVKLTSN
+570 PFDPSHVTVKLTSN

-596 KGVLIQQH
+596 TGVLIQQH

-609 PAGEPT
+609 PAGEPAST
-615 SRNDER
+615 RHER
-621 RENSAVKEN
+621 CDHDVSNKEN
-630 GSSVMNNNHSVYQV
+630 GSTINNNHSVYQV
-644 DGNIMSGRK
+644 DGNIMSSRK
-653 RMISASSALGLL
+653 RLISTSGAL
-665 GTATSV
+665 SV
-671 LGSGSGGMSSGSSGL
+671 LGTIV
-686 GTGTSGLSAVTSGMA
+686 GTPSTTNNASLALLWGATGEQ
-701 HRREWTPAL
+701 EWTPAL
-710 TTGVDWKSLT
+710 TTANRAIGVDWKSLT

-758 AQNRAIYKKPLTTM
+758 AQNRAIYKEPLTTM

-792 LNENEVIE
+792 VNENEVIE
-800 AHCPSTPAPP
+800 SHCPSTHTPP

-815 PQSGKPSNAPTKR
+815 PQCGKPANSAPTKR

-882 SFTTEKLENYS
+882 AFTTEKLENYN

-905 DTDFALVEA
+905 DTDFSLVEP

-925 PLTNPATKQILE
+925 PLNNPATKQILE
-937 DEFTH
+937 DESTH
-942 CDIYPTP
+942 CDVYPTP
-949 TRQDLDQLTDGF
+949 TRHDLDHLTEGF
-961 LKMTEI
+961 LKMTES
-967 YFNKVKRPIK
+967 YFNKVKRPHK
-977 QRMAQ
+977 QRMA
-982 PAAGAVDPALT
+982 AAACNASDSALT
-993 RRRHSTSIVTRNA
+993 RRRHSTSILTRNA

-1013 SINPS
+1013 SLNAS
-1018 QCNKAAAK
+1018 QGTKAAAK
-1026 TVLERTQSQTGETE
+1026 AVLERTQSQTGESE
-1040 DTCEDGVI
+1040 DAYDDGVI
-1048 EPKLKAN
+1048 EPKLKSNA
-1055 STLSEIIER
+1055 TISEIRDR

-1099 ESMTQEKATVI
+1099 ENVTYEKATSL
-1110 MEKML
+1110 MEKL
-1115 QEKMICHASGDS
+1115 LHEKMICHASGDMLE
-1127 TKRFVVGYYMYH
+1127 RFVVGYYMYH

-1144 KDKELTDYV
+1144 KDEERELTDYV

-1171 LGPRSPLLPQ
+1171 LGPRSPILRSETNS
-1181 PAGAV
+1181 GAIDISGSSPVV
-1186 DIAGAG
+1186 DDSGI
-1192 GEPPGVPAFLCH
+1192 PAFLCDH
-1204 NIDPRYMD
+1204 IDPNYMQL
-1212 HGGDSDM
+1212 GNGDM

-1225 HLDIDINNK
+1225 HLDIDVNNK

-1269 TDLIMGWARKAQN
+1269 AELIFGWARKAQS

-1297 PFTLKSDPLRGPIY
+1297 PFTEKSDPLRGPIY

-1323 NALFEG
+1323 SALFEG
-1329 FPEETWP
+1329 FPEEEWA
-1336 ERLFLFQEAIA
+1336 ERLFLFQEAIV

-1362 EGVGDQLYVHV
+1362 AAGVGDHLYVHV
-1373 TGNMFVLIPTAVK
+1373 TGNMFILIPTTVK
-1386 CTEHR
+1386 SEQR
-1391 ARARPPNKPLNAN
+1391 ALRKPINKPLNAS

-1409 SEVAPSPHK
+1409 SEAAPSPHE
-1418 GYISWH
+1418 GYITRH

-1451 KWKWAQPATGDETF
+1451 KWKWSQTTATGDEAF
-1465 QMRILRDF
+1465 QMRMLRDF

-1479 HEQSSKARDLIC
+1479 QEQR
-1491 VQSLDATLS
+1491 
-1500 FFDQDT
+1500 
-1506 FLFMCIFNDILIPG
+1506 
-1520 PVSYVASSDFFVIC
+1520 
-1534 KSTWTLEIYSYQQL
+1534 
-1548 REMSELSLRQK
+1548 LSLFWDQC
-1559 KINIPQWTYSA
+1559 W
-1570 GEEISAV
+1570 EIQERAKG
-1577 QVIRTSS
+1577 
-1584 NFSSIIA
+1584 II
-1591 LGERHL
+1591 
-1597 YCFQDNG
+1597 C
-1604 LMKYIIR
+1604 
-1611 FDFVPICFH
+1611 
-1620 AYLIGWYYEPDLNPN
+1620 
-1635 VNLINEV
+1635 
-1642 LDPEKIQAEL
+1642 
-1652 ESVEE
+1652 
-1657 SLKQIFAD
+1657 
-1665 DKGTATNLTDVEN
+1665 
-1678 TLTITTEVGTS
+1678 
-1689 VQNGFGGFTQDND
+1689 
-1702 NLKEISCVETH
+1702 
-1713 SKERLKLKSLENEL
+1713 
-1727 NILQRQFTT
+1727 
-1736 VQKRLLVQYGSLPP
+1736 
-1750 GNCDPLEFLMRD
+1750 
-1762 TYERVIKTVQEIIHN
+1762 
-1777 REVVCRAGNTLA
+1777 
-1789 SVGRLIV
+1789 
-1796 HILRNTS
+1796 
-1803 VDTSKVLLIEEM
+1803 
-1815 LSFDLLHD
+1815 
-1823 DCQEWEE
+1823 
-1830 TVTQVA
+1830 
-1836 PFVTNKLFKRSEKD
+1836 
-1850 KEKLAPVTEQEILS
+1850 
-1864 HINLKRFLRQLKSI
+1864 
-1878 LESVLG
+1878 
-1884 KNDDDNDND
+1884 
-1893 NDDVKNSE
+1893 
-1901 GEVKNI
+1901 
-1907 VRTEELVEVI
+1907 

>member
-10 QSSFSLVDLIINLKD
+10 QSSFSPADLIINLKD

-31 KDIVE
+31 KDVVE

-43 YPRLLLQVNK
+43 YPRLLLQVSK
-53 VEPTGR
+53 VDVPNRGR
-59 AAKDTI
+59 DTI

-79 FAYVYVNI
+79 FADVLVNI
-87 VNVADVA
+87 VNIPDVA

-105 YLGRSEMWRLK
+105 YMGRSEMWRLK
-116 NHLVSTCVYLNKKIE
+116 NHLVGTCVYLNKKIE

-196 NGFLAELFAKWKKN
+196 NGFLADLFTKWKKN

-235 QHMKECLQKDY
+235 PHMRECLQQDY
-246 RGRYYEDFYRV
+246 RGRFYEDFYRV
-257 AVQNERYDDWSN
+257 AVQNERYEDWSN

-382 LKFHNKDSNLNSIDD
+382 LKFHNKDNSLNSIDD

-435 KKMYEDETKGKLLKE
+435 IKMYEDERKGKLLKE
-450 DEYMHNS
+450 DEYMHNA
-457 IFDYDAYDAQI
+457 IFDYDAYDAQV
-468 FQLPPAHSTCVQRVP
+468 FQLPPAHSTCVQRVA

-488 SVAGLEGISR
+488 SVAGLESISR
-498 KSPPASA
+498 KSPPTSTMH
-505 LYHRKMSDPDIHHS
+505 HRKMSDPDIHHS
-519 LGDMLTGGSKYGG
+519 LTDIL
-532 IESNSDTTDSPISI
+532 SNGNSRSALDSTDCPDGPG
-546 NRLSPRSSISI
+546 RAPRWVTSH
-557 NKPVIRT
+557 KPVIRT

-570 PFDPSHVKVKLTSN
+570 PFDPSHVTVKLTSN

-596 KGVLIQQH
+596 TGVLIQQH

-609 PAGEPT
+609 PAGEAASKTEVEVRSDTPV
-615 SRNDER
+615 SKD
-621 RENSAVKEN
+621 N
-630 GSSVMNNNHSVYQV
+630 GVVNNNHPVYQV
-644 DGNIMSGRK
+644 DGNMMSRK
-653 RMISASSALGLL
+653 RVISASGAL
-665 GTATSV
+665 SV
-671 LGSGSGGMSSGSSGL
+671 LGAALAAPTVSTTNNASLALLWGA
-686 GTGTSGLSAVTSGMA
+686 TGEQ
-701 HRREWTPAL
+701 EWTPAL

-758 AQNRAIYKKPLTTM
+758 AQNRAIYKNPLTTS

-792 LNENEVIE
+792 INENDVIE

-815 PQSGKPSNAPTKR
+815 PHSGKTANLAPTKR
-828 YLLSIGRI
+828 FLLSIGRI

-882 SFTTEKLENYS
+882 SFTTEKLENYN

-905 DTDFALVEA
+905 DNDFALDQG

-925 PLTNPATKQILE
+925 PMNNPATKQILE
-937 DEFTH
+937 DEGTH

-949 TRQDLDQLTDGF
+949 TRQDLEQLTEGF
-961 LKMTEI
+961 LKMTEL
-967 YFNKVKRPIK
+967 YFNKVKRPNK
-977 QRMAQ
+977 QRGVPPMSSLDAS
-982 PAAGAVDPALT
+982 LT
-993 RRRHSTSIVTRNA
+993 QRRHSTSILSRQNMQAGVSSPFRERIGSTRLPDRPRLRLDA
-1006 QQVSPTK
+1006 VST
-1013 SINPS
+1013 
-1018 QCNKAAAK
+1018 AK
-1026 TVLERTQSQTGETE
+1026 TVLERTQSQSGEMD
-1040 DTCEDGVI
+1040 DTYDEGVQ
-1048 EPKLKAN
+1048 EPKLKSNAP
-1055 STLSEIIER
+1055 LSSIIER
-1064 MRHPTLGVGFLQQT
+1064 MRSPTLGVGFLQQT
-1078 VSLPSHAFVSIYAI
+1078 VSLPSQAFVSIYAI
-1092 HWLQANM
+1092 HWLVANM
-1099 ESMTQEKATVI
+1099 EGCTTEKATAI

-1115 QEKMICHASGDS
+1115 QEKLICHASGD
-1127 TKRFVVGYYMYH
+1127 TYKRFVVGYYMYH

-1171 LGPRSPLLPQ
+1171 LGPRSPLLPSD
-1181 PAGAV
+1181 AGAI
-1186 DIAGAG
+1186 DISGVSTAVTD
-1192 GEPPGVPAFLCH
+1192 ETGVPAFLCDDI
-1204 NIDPRYMD
+1204 NPNYMNMSND
-1212 HGGDSDM
+1212 TDM

-1269 TDLIMGWARKAQN
+1269 AELIFGWARKAQN

-1297 PFTLKSDPLRGPIY
+1297 PFTAKSDPLRGPIY
-1311 VPLNEEPLLRGK
+1311 VPLHVEGLLRD
-1323 NALFEG
+1323 NAALFEG
-1329 FPEETWP
+1329 FPEDTWL
-1336 ERLFLFQEAIA
+1336 ERLFLFQEAIV
-1347 GRFGFIKCTVESTSH
+1347 GRFGFIKCTVESTSL
-1362 EGVGDQLYVHV
+1362 EQDSWGNGSSATVGDHLYVHV
-1373 TGNMFVLIPTAVK
+1373 TGNMFILIPTTVK
-1386 CTEHR
+1386 HEPKTLTS
-1391 ARARPPNKPLNAN
+1391 RPVNKPLNAG

-1409 SEVAPSPHK
+1409 PEIAPSPHK
-1418 GYISWH
+1418 PLNFTRH
-1424 VSGKNKDDYDNS
+1424 VGCNNDYDNS

-1451 KWKWAQPATGDETF
+1451 KWKWSQIPATGDDAF
-1465 QMRILRDF
+1465 QIRVLRDF

-1479 HEQSSKARDLIC
+1479 HEQRLTLFWDQCWELKEKAHGIKAR
-1491 VQSLDATLS
+1491 
-1500 FFDQDT
+1500 
-1506 FLFMCIFNDILIPG
+1506 
-1520 PVSYVASSDFFVIC
+1520 
-1534 KSTWTLEIYSYQQL
+1534 
-1548 REMSELSLRQK
+1548 
-1559 KINIPQWTYSA
+1559 
-1570 GEEISAV
+1570 
-1577 QVIRTSS
+1577 
-1584 NFSSIIA
+1584 
-1591 LGERHL
+1591 
-1597 YCFQDNG
+1597 
-1604 LMKYIIR
+1604 
-1611 FDFVPICFH
+1611 
-1620 AYLIGWYYEPDLNPN
+1620 
-1635 VNLINEV
+1635 
-1642 LDPEKIQAEL
+1642 
-1652 ESVEE
+1652 
-1657 SLKQIFAD
+1657 
-1665 DKGTATNLTDVEN
+1665 
-1678 TLTITTEVGTS
+1678 
-1689 VQNGFGGFTQDND
+1689 
-1702 NLKEISCVETH
+1702 
-1713 SKERLKLKSLENEL
+1713 
-1727 NILQRQFTT
+1727 
-1736 VQKRLLVQYGSLPP
+1736 
-1750 GNCDPLEFLMRD
+1750 
-1762 TYERVIKTVQEIIHN
+1762 
-1777 REVVCRAGNTLA
+1777 
-1789 SVGRLIV
+1789 
-1796 HILRNTS
+1796 
-1803 VDTSKVLLIEEM
+1803 
-1815 LSFDLLHD
+1815 
-1823 DCQEWEE
+1823 
-1830 TVTQVA
+1830 
-1836 PFVTNKLFKRSEKD
+1836 
-1850 KEKLAPVTEQEILS
+1850 
-1864 HINLKRFLRQLKSI
+1864 
-1878 LESVLG
+1878 
-1884 KNDDDNDND
+1884 
-1893 NDDVKNSE
+1893 
-1901 GEVKNI
+1901 
-1907 VRTEELVEVI
+1907 

>member
-10 QSSFSLVDLIINLKD
+10 QPSFSTEDLIINLKD

-43 YPRLLLQVNK
+43 YPRLLLQVTK
-53 VEPTGR
+53 VDAPGR
-59 AAKDTI
+59 GRDTI
-65 SVEQSIATTFQLRT
+65 SVEHSIATTFQLRT
-79 FAYVYVNI
+79 FADVYVNI

-105 YLGRSEMWRLK
+105 YMGRSEMWRLK
-116 NHLVSTCVYLNKKIE
+116 NHLVSTCVYINKKIE

-196 NGFLAELFAKWKKN
+196 NGFLADLFAKWKKN

-220 FSRTFYKAKSLEEFP
+220 FSRTFYKAKTLEEFP

-246 RGRYYEDFYRV
+246 RGRFYEDFYRV
-257 AVQNERYDDWSN
+257 AVQNERYEDWSN

-289 ERPNMEIPTAINSTA
+289 ERPNMDIPTAINSTA

-435 KKMYEDETKGKLLKE
+435 KKMYEDESKGKLLKE

-457 IFDYDAYDAQI
+457 IFDYDAYDAQV
-468 FQLPPAHSTCVQRVP
+468 FQLPPAHSTCVQKVA

-498 KSPPASA
+498 KSPPASII
-505 LYHRKMSDPDIHHS
+505 HQRKMSDPDIHHS
-519 LGDMLTGGSKYGG
+519 LGDIFSNCNKYSNETG
-532 IESNSDTTDSPISI
+532 SDATDSAISI
-546 NRLSPRSSISI
+546 SRLSPRSSITSH
-557 NKPVIRT
+557 KPVIRT

-570 PFDPSHVKVKLTSN
+570 PFDPSHVTVKLTSN

-596 KGVLIQQH
+596 TGVLIQQH

-609 PAGEPT
+609 PAGEPAST
-615 SRNDER
+615 RHER
-621 RENSAVKEN
+621 CDHDVSNKEN
-630 GSSVMNNNHSVYQV
+630 GSTINNNHSVYQV
-644 DGNIMSGRK
+644 DGNIMSSRK
-653 RMISASSALGLL
+653 RLISTSGAL
-665 GTATSV
+665 SV
-671 LGSGSGGMSSGSSGL
+671 LGTIV
-686 GTGTSGLSAVTSGMA
+686 GTPSTTNNASLALLWGATGEQ
-701 HRREWTPAL
+701 EWTPAL
-710 TTGVDWKSLT
+710 TTANRAIGVDWKSLT

-758 AQNRAIYKKPLTTM
+758 AQNRAIYKEPLTTM

-792 LNENEVIE
+792 VNENEVIE
-800 AHCPSTPAPP
+800 SHCPSTHTPP

-815 PQSGKPSNAPTKR
+815 PQCGKPANSAPTKR

-882 SFTTEKLENYS
+882 AFTTEKLENYN

-905 DTDFALVEA
+905 DTDFSLVEP

-925 PLTNPATKQILE
+925 PLNNPATKQILE
-937 DEFTH
+937 DESTH
-942 CDIYPTP
+942 CDVYPTP
-949 TRQDLDQLTDGF
+949 TRHDLDHLTEGF
-961 LKMTEI
+961 LKMTES
-967 YFNKVKRPIK
+967 YFNKVKRPHK
-977 QRMAQ
+977 QRGGVSSS
-982 PAAGAVDPALT
+982 PFRERVGST
-993 RRRHSTSIVTRNA
+993 RLPDRPRLRIEA
-1006 QQVSPTK
+1006 M
-1013 SINPS
+1013 
-1018 QCNKAAAK
+1018 AAAK
-1026 TVLERTQSQTGETE
+1026 AVLERTQSQTGESE
-1040 DTCEDGVI
+1040 DAYDDGVI
-1048 EPKLKAN
+1048 EPKLKSNA
-1055 STLSEIIER
+1055 TISEIRDR

-1099 ESMTQEKATVI
+1099 ENVTYEKATSL
-1110 MEKML
+1110 MEKL
-1115 QEKMICHASGDS
+1115 LHEKMICHASGDMLE
-1127 TKRFVVGYYMYH
+1127 RFVVGYYMYH

-1144 KDKELTDYV
+1144 KDEERELTDYV

-1171 LGPRSPLLPQ
+1171 LGPRSPILRSETNS
-1181 PAGAV
+1181 GAIDISGSSPVV
-1186 DIAGAG
+1186 DDSGI
-1192 GEPPGVPAFLCH
+1192 PAFLCDH
-1204 NIDPRYMD
+1204 IDPNYMQL
-1212 HGGDSDM
+1212 GNGDM

-1225 HLDIDINNK
+1225 HLDIDVNNK

-1269 TDLIMGWARKAQN
+1269 AELIFGWARKAQS

-1297 PFTLKSDPLRGPIY
+1297 PFTEKSDPLRGPIY

-1323 NALFEG
+1323 SALFEG
-1329 FPEETWP
+1329 FPEEEWA
-1336 ERLFLFQEAIA
+1336 ERLFLFQEAIV

-1362 EGVGDQLYVHV
+1362 AAGVGDHLYVHV
-1373 TGNMFVLIPTAVK
+1373 TGNMFILIPTTVK
-1386 CTEHR
+1386 SEQR
-1391 ARARPPNKPLNAN
+1391 ALRKPINKPLNAS

-1409 SEVAPSPHK
+1409 SEAAPSPHE
-1418 GYISWH
+1418 GYITRH

-1451 KWKWAQPATGDETF
+1451 KWKWSQTTATGDEAF
-1465 QMRILRDF
+1465 QMRMLRDF

-1479 HEQSSKARDLIC
+1479 QEQR
-1491 VQSLDATLS
+1491 
-1500 FFDQDT
+1500 
-1506 FLFMCIFNDILIPG
+1506 
-1520 PVSYVASSDFFVIC
+1520 
-1534 KSTWTLEIYSYQQL
+1534 
-1548 REMSELSLRQK
+1548 LSLFWDQC
-1559 KINIPQWTYSA
+1559 W
-1570 GEEISAV
+1570 EIQERAKG
-1577 QVIRTSS
+1577 
-1584 NFSSIIA
+1584 II
-1591 LGERHL
+1591 
-1597 YCFQDNG
+1597 C
-1604 LMKYIIR
+1604 
-1611 FDFVPICFH
+1611 
-1620 AYLIGWYYEPDLNPN
+1620 
-1635 VNLINEV
+1635 
-1642 LDPEKIQAEL
+1642 
-1652 ESVEE
+1652 
-1657 SLKQIFAD
+1657 
-1665 DKGTATNLTDVEN
+1665 
-1678 TLTITTEVGTS
+1678 
-1689 VQNGFGGFTQDND
+1689 
-1702 NLKEISCVETH
+1702 
-1713 SKERLKLKSLENEL
+1713 
-1727 NILQRQFTT
+1727 
-1736 VQKRLLVQYGSLPP
+1736 
-1750 GNCDPLEFLMRD
+1750 
-1762 TYERVIKTVQEIIHN
+1762 
-1777 REVVCRAGNTLA
+1777 
-1789 SVGRLIV
+1789 
-1796 HILRNTS
+1796 
-1803 VDTSKVLLIEEM
+1803 
-1815 LSFDLLHD
+1815 
-1823 DCQEWEE
+1823 
-1830 TVTQVA
+1830 
-1836 PFVTNKLFKRSEKD
+1836 
-1850 KEKLAPVTEQEILS
+1850 
-1864 HINLKRFLRQLKSI
+1864 
-1878 LESVLG
+1878 
-1884 KNDDDNDND
+1884 
-1893 NDDVKNSE
+1893 
-1901 GEVKNI
+1901 
-1907 VRTEELVEVI
+1907 

>member
-1 MKSFKLIVH
+1 MKAFKLIVH
-10 QSSFSLVDLIINLKD
+10 QSSFSPEDLIINLKD

-43 YPRLLLQVNK
+43 YPRLLLQVTK
-53 VEPTGR
+53 VDAPGR
-59 AAKDTI
+59 GRDTI
-65 SVEQSIATTFQLRT
+65 SVEHSIATTFQLRT
-79 FAYVYVNI
+79 FADVYVNI

-94 LDSVELTFKDQ
+94 LDSVELTFKDL
-105 YLGRSEMWRLK
+105 YMGRSEMWRLK
-116 NHLVSTCVYLNKKIE
+116 NHLVNTCVYLNKKIE

-196 NGFLAELFAKWKKN
+196 NGFLADLFAKWKKN

-220 FSRTFYKAKSLEEFP
+220 FSRTFYKAKTLEEFP
-235 QHMKECLQKDY
+235 QHMKECLQQDY
-246 RGRYYEDFYRV
+246 RGRFYEDFYRV
-257 AVQNERYDDWSN
+257 AVQNERYEDWSN

-382 LKFHNKDSNLNSIDD
+382 LKFHNKDNNLNSIDD

-435 KKMYEDETKGKLLKE
+435 KKMYEDEKNGKLLKE

-457 IFDYDAYDAQI
+457 IFDYDAYDAQV
-468 FQLPPAHSTCVQRVP
+468 FQLPPAHSTCVQRVA

-488 SVAGLEGISR
+488 SVAGLEGINR
-498 KSPPASA
+498 RSPPAMH
-505 LYHRKMSDPDIHHS
+505 HRKMSDPDIHHS
-519 LGDMLTGGSKYGG
+519 LGDILSVGNKTNAFD
-532 IESNSDTTDSPISI
+532 SNSDATDSPMS
-546 NRLSPRSSISI
+546 NKRLSPRSSISSH
-557 NKPVIRT
+557 KPVIRT

-570 PFDPSHVKVKLTSN
+570 PFDPSHVTVKLTSN

-596 KGVLIQQH
+596 TGVLIQQH

-609 PAGEPT
+609 PAGEAT
-615 SRNDER
+615 SRSDTQDN
-621 RENSAVKEN
+621 NKEN
-630 GSSVMNNNHSVYQV
+630 GSASVINNNHSIYQV
-644 DGNIMSGRK
+644 DGNVMGRK
-653 RMISASSALGLL
+653 RMIS
-665 GTATSV
+665 
-671 LGSGSGGMSSGSSGL
+671 
-686 GTGTSGLSAVTSGMA
+686 TSGAMAILGATLGPLSATNNASLALLWGA
-701 HRREWTPAL
+701 TGEQEWTPAL
-710 TTGVDWKSLT
+710 TTANRAIGVDWKSLT

-758 AQNRAIYKKPLTTM
+758 AQNRAIYKEPLTTM

-792 LNENEVIE
+792 VNENDMIE

-815 PQSGKPSNAPTKR
+815 PQCSKPANAAPTKR

-882 SFTTEKLENYS
+882 SFTTEKLETYN

-925 PLTNPATKQILE
+925 PLPCPATKQILE
-937 DEFTH
+937 DETTH
-942 CDIYPTP
+942 CDIYPTS

-961 LKMTEI
+961 LKMTEL
-967 YFNKVKRPIK
+967 YFNKVKRPNK
-977 QRMAQ
+977 QRMAVGVGG
-982 PAAGAVDPALT
+982 AADSALT
-993 RRRHSTSIVTRNA
+993 RRRHSTSILTRSA
-1006 QQVSPTK
+1006 QQISPTK
-1013 SINPS
+1013 SLNTI
-1018 QCNKAAAK
+1018 QLNKAAAK
-1026 TVLERTQSQTGETE
+1026 TVLERTHSQSGECE
-1040 DTCEDGVI
+1040 DTYDDGVI
-1048 EPKLKAN
+1048 EPKLKSNA
-1055 STLSEIIER
+1055 SLSEIIDR

-1078 VSLPSHAFVSIYAI
+1078 VSLPSHTFVSIYAI

-1099 ESMTQEKATVI
+1099 DGMTYEKATAI
-1110 MEKML
+1110 MEKLL
-1115 QEKMICHASGDS
+1115 QEKMICHASGDT

-1144 KDKELTDYV
+1144 KEKEATDYV

-1165 WMEVEV
+1165 WMEVQV
-1171 LGPRSPLLPQ
+1171 LGPRSPLLPVDT
-1181 PAGAV
+1181 ASGAI
-1186 DIAGAG
+1186 DIAGSSPLTN
-1192 GEPPGVPAFLCH
+1192 EVGVPAFLCD
-1204 NIDPRYMD
+1204 NIDPNYMQLESD
-1212 HGGDSDM
+1212 GDCI

-1225 HLDIDINNK
+1225 HLDIDVNNK

-1251 DQAYEMCIQWA
+1251 DQAYEMCIQWTI
-1262 VASGNIV
+1262 ASGNIV
-1269 TDLIMGWARKAQN
+1269 AELIFGWARKAQN

-1311 VPLNEEPLLRGK
+1311 IPLNEEPLLRHRSG
-1323 NALFEG
+1323 LFEG
-1329 FPEETWP
+1329 FPEDTWL
-1336 ERLFLFQEAIA
+1336 ERLFLFQEAIV

-1362 EGVGDQLYVHV
+1362 EAGVGDHLYVHV
-1373 TGNMFVLIPTAVK
+1373 TGNMFILIPTTVK
-1386 CTEHR
+1386 SEQR
-1391 ARARPPNKPLNAN
+1391 SLPVKPAAKQVNSDN
-1404 RYPVH
+1404 RYPIHMDAV
-1409 SEVAPSPHK
+1409 PSPHE
-1418 GYISWH
+1418 GYITRH
-1424 VSGKNKDDYDNS
+1424 VVPQSGKNKDDYDIS

-1451 KWKWAQPATGDETF
+1451 KWKSSQFPATGDDTF
-1465 QMRILRDF
+1465 QTRMLRDF

-1479 HEQSSKARDLIC
+1479 QEQRLSQFWDQCWELKESAR
-1491 VQSLDATLS
+1491 
-1500 FFDQDT
+1500 
-1506 FLFMCIFNDILIPG
+1506 G
-1520 PVSYVASSDFFVIC
+1520 
-1534 KSTWTLEIYSYQQL
+1534 
-1548 REMSELSLRQK
+1548 
-1559 KINIPQWTYSA
+1559 
-1570 GEEISAV
+1570 
-1577 QVIRTSS
+1577 
-1584 NFSSIIA
+1584 
-1591 LGERHL
+1591 
-1597 YCFQDNG
+1597 
-1604 LMKYIIR
+1604 
-1611 FDFVPICFH
+1611 
-1620 AYLIGWYYEPDLNPN
+1620 
-1635 VNLINEV
+1635 
-1642 LDPEKIQAEL
+1642 L
-1652 ESVEE
+1652 ES
-1657 SLKQIFAD
+1657 
-1665 DKGTATNLTDVEN
+1665 
-1678 TLTITTEVGTS
+1678 
-1689 VQNGFGGFTQDND
+1689 
-1702 NLKEISCVETH
+1702 C
-1713 SKERLKLKSLENEL
+1713 
-1727 NILQRQFTT
+1727 
-1736 VQKRLLVQYGSLPP
+1736 
-1750 GNCDPLEFLMRD
+1750 
-1762 TYERVIKTVQEIIHN
+1762 
-1777 REVVCRAGNTLA
+1777 
-1789 SVGRLIV
+1789 
-1796 HILRNTS
+1796 
-1803 VDTSKVLLIEEM
+1803 
-1815 LSFDLLHD
+1815 
-1823 DCQEWEE
+1823 
-1830 TVTQVA
+1830 
-1836 PFVTNKLFKRSEKD
+1836 
-1850 KEKLAPVTEQEILS
+1850 
-1864 HINLKRFLRQLKSI
+1864 
-1878 LESVLG
+1878 
-1884 KNDDDNDND
+1884 
-1893 NDDVKNSE
+1893 
-1901 GEVKNI
+1901 
-1907 VRTEELVEVI
+1907 

>member
-10 QSSFSLVDLIINLKD
+10 QPSFSTEDLIINLKD

-31 KDIVE
+31 KDVVE

-43 YPRLLLQVNK
+43 YPRLLLQVTK
-53 VEPTGR
+53 VDAPGR
-59 AAKDTI
+59 GRDTI
-65 SVEQSIATTFQLRT
+65 SVEHSIATTFQLRT
-79 FAYVYVNI
+79 FADVYVNI

-105 YLGRSEMWRLK
+105 YMGRSEMWRLK
-116 NHLVSTCVYLNKKIE
+116 NHLVSTCVYINKKIE

-196 NGFLAELFAKWKKN
+196 NGFLADLFAKWKKN

-220 FSRTFYKAKSLEEFP
+220 FSRTFYKAKALEEFP

-246 RGRYYEDFYRV
+246 RGRFYEDFYRV
-257 AVQNERYDDWSN
+257 AVQNERYEDWSN

-435 KKMYEDETKGKLLKE
+435 KKMYEDESKGKLLKE

-457 IFDYDAYDAQI
+457 IFDYDAYDAQV
-468 FQLPPAHSTCVQRVP
+468 FQLPPAHSTCVQKVA

-498 KSPPASA
+498 KSPPASII
-505 LYHRKMSDPDIHHS
+505 HQRKMSDPDIHHS
-519 LGDMLTGGSKYGG
+519 LGDIFSNCSKYANETG
-532 IESNSDTTDSPISI
+532 SDATDSAISI
-546 NRLSPRSSISI
+546 SRLSPRSSITSH
-557 NKPVIRT
+557 KPVIRT

-570 PFDPSHVKVKLTSN
+570 PFDPSHVTVKLTSN

-596 KGVLIQQH
+596 TGVLIQQH

-609 PAGEPT
+609 PAGEPAST
-615 SRNDER
+615 RHER
-621 RENSAVKEN
+621 CDHDVSSKEN
-630 GSSVMNNNHSVYQV
+630 GSTINNNHPVYQV
-644 DGNIMSGRK
+644 DGNIMSRK
-653 RMISASSALGLL
+653 RLISTSGAL
-665 GTATSV
+665 SV
-671 LGSGSGGMSSGSSGL
+671 LGTIV
-686 GTGTSGLSAVTSGMA
+686 GTPSTTNNASLALLWGATGEQ
-701 HRREWTPAL
+701 EWTPAL
-710 TTGVDWKSLT
+710 TTANRAIGVDWKSLT

-758 AQNRAIYKKPLTTM
+758 AQNRAIYKEPLTTM

-792 LNENEVIE
+792 VNENEVIE
-800 AHCPSTPAPP
+800 SHCPSTHTPP

-815 PQSGKPSNAPTKR
+815 PQCGKPANSAPTKR

-882 SFTTEKLENYS
+882 AFTTEKLENYN

-905 DTDFALVEA
+905 DTDFALVEP

-925 PLTNPATKQILE
+925 PLNNPATKQILE
-937 DEFTH
+937 DESTH
-942 CDIYPTP
+942 CDVYPTP
-949 TRQDLDQLTDGF
+949 TRHDLDHLTEGF
-961 LKMTEI
+961 LKMTES
-967 YFNKVKRPIK
+967 YFNKVKRPNK
-977 QRMAQ
+977 QR
-982 PAAGAVDPALT
+982 
-993 RRRHSTSIVTRNA
+993 
-1006 QQVSPTK
+1006 QVSPTK
-1013 SINPS
+1013 SLNAS
-1018 QCNKAAAK
+1018 QGTKAAAK
-1026 TVLERTQSQTGETE
+1026 AVLERAQSQTGESE
-1040 DTCEDGVI
+1040 DAYDDGVI
-1048 EPKLKAN
+1048 EPKLKSNA
-1055 STLSEIIER
+1055 TLSEIRDR

-1078 VSLPSHAFVSIYAI
+1078 VSLPSHTFVSMYSI

-1099 ESMTQEKATVI
+1099 ENVTCQKATSI
-1110 MEKML
+1110 MEKL
-1115 QEKMICHASGDS
+1115 LHEKMICHASGDMLE
-1127 TKRFVVGYYMYH
+1127 RFVVGYYMYH

-1144 KDKELTDYV
+1144 KDEERELTDYV

-1171 LGPRSPLLPQ
+1171 LGPRSPILHSETNS
-1181 PAGAV
+1181 GAIDISGSSPVV
-1186 DIAGAG
+1186 DDSGI
-1192 GEPPGVPAFLCH
+1192 PAFLCDH
-1204 NIDPRYMD
+1204 IDPNYMQL
-1212 HGGDSDM
+1212 GNGDM

-1225 HLDIDINNK
+1225 HLDIDVNNK

-1269 TDLIMGWARKAQN
+1269 AELIFGWARKAQS

-1297 PFTLKSDPLRGPIY
+1297 PFTEKSDPLRGPIY

-1323 NALFEG
+1323 SALFEG
-1329 FPEETWP
+1329 FPEEEWA
-1336 ERLFLFQEAIA
+1336 ERLFLFQEAIV

-1362 EGVGDQLYVHV
+1362 AAGVGDHLYVHV
-1373 TGNMFVLIPTAVK
+1373 TGNMFILIPTTVK
-1386 CTEHR
+1386 SEQR
-1391 ARARPPNKPLNAN
+1391 ALRKPINKPLNAS

-1409 SEVAPSPHK
+1409 SEAAPSPHE
-1418 GYISWH
+1418 GYITRH

-1451 KWKWAQPATGDETF
+1451 KWKWSQTTATGDEAF
-1465 QMRILRDF
+1465 QMRMLRDF

-1479 HEQSSKARDLIC
+1479 QEQRLSQFWDQCWEIQERAKGIIC
-1491 VQSLDATLS
+1491 
-1500 FFDQDT
+1500 
-1506 FLFMCIFNDILIPG
+1506 
-1520 PVSYVASSDFFVIC
+1520 
-1534 KSTWTLEIYSYQQL
+1534 
-1548 REMSELSLRQK
+1548 
-1559 KINIPQWTYSA
+1559 
-1570 GEEISAV
+1570 
-1577 QVIRTSS
+1577 
-1584 NFSSIIA
+1584 
-1591 LGERHL
+1591 
-1597 YCFQDNG
+1597 
-1604 LMKYIIR
+1604 
-1611 FDFVPICFH
+1611 
-1620 AYLIGWYYEPDLNPN
+1620 
-1635 VNLINEV
+1635 
-1642 LDPEKIQAEL
+1642 
-1652 ESVEE
+1652 
-1657 SLKQIFAD
+1657 
-1665 DKGTATNLTDVEN
+1665 
-1678 TLTITTEVGTS
+1678 
-1689 VQNGFGGFTQDND
+1689 
-1702 NLKEISCVETH
+1702 
-1713 SKERLKLKSLENEL
+1713 
-1727 NILQRQFTT
+1727 
-1736 VQKRLLVQYGSLPP
+1736 
-1750 GNCDPLEFLMRD
+1750 
-1762 TYERVIKTVQEIIHN
+1762 
-1777 REVVCRAGNTLA
+1777 
-1789 SVGRLIV
+1789 
-1796 HILRNTS
+1796 
-1803 VDTSKVLLIEEM
+1803 
-1815 LSFDLLHD
+1815 
-1823 DCQEWEE
+1823 
-1830 TVTQVA
+1830 
-1836 PFVTNKLFKRSEKD
+1836 
-1850 KEKLAPVTEQEILS
+1850 
-1864 HINLKRFLRQLKSI
+1864 
-1878 LESVLG
+1878 
-1884 KNDDDNDND
+1884 
-1893 NDDVKNSE
+1893 
-1901 GEVKNI
+1901 
-1907 VRTEELVEVI
+1907 

>member
-10 QSSFSLVDLIINLKD
+10 QANFKPVDLIINLKD

-43 YPRLLLQVNK
+43 YPRLLLQVTS
-53 VEPTGR
+53 VDAPGR
-59 AAKDTI
+59 TKDTI

-79 FAYVYVNI
+79 FADVYVNI

-105 YLGRSEMWRLK
+105 YMGRSEMWRLK

-196 NGFLAELFAKWKKN
+196 NGFLADLFAKWKKH

-235 QHMKECLQKDY
+235 HHMKECLQKDY
-246 RGRYYEDFYRV
+246 RGRFYEDFYRV
-257 AVQNERYDDWSN
+257 AVQNERYEDWSN

-289 ERPNMEIPTAINSTA
+289 ERPHMEIPTAINSTA

-382 LKFHNKDSNLNSIDD
+382 LKFHNKDNNINSIDD

-435 KKMYEDETKGKLLKE
+435 KKMYEDDKGKLLKE

-457 IFDYDAYDAQI
+457 IFDYDAYDAQV

-483 RTKKT
+483 RTKKK
-488 SVAGLEGISR
+488 SVAGLEGIR
-498 KSPPASA
+498 RSPPATA
-505 LYHRKMSDPDIHHS
+505 LHYRKMSDPDIHHS
-519 LGDMLTGGSKYGG
+519 LADILANGNINGIDSGS
-532 IESNSDTTDSPISI
+532 DATDSPMSST
-546 NRLSPRSSISI
+546 RLSPRSSITS

-570 PFDPSHVKVKLTSN
+570 PFDPSHVTVKLTSN

-596 KGVLIQQH
+596 TGVLIQQH

-609 PAGEPT
+609 PAGEPGVRSEEHQPSKEYQT
-615 SRNDER
+615 
-621 RENSAVKEN
+621 AKEN
-630 GSSVMNNNHSVYQV
+630 GSSIMVNNHSTYQV
-644 DGNIMSGRK
+644 DGNTISNRK
-653 RMISASSALGLL
+653 RMISASGAL
-665 GTATSV
+665 SV
-671 LGSGSGGMSSGSSGL
+671 LGVTL
-686 GTGTSGLSAVTSGMA
+686 GPPATTNNASLALLWGATGEQ
-701 HRREWTPAL
+701 EWTPAL

-758 AQNRAIYKKPLTTM
+758 ARNRAIYKDPLTTM

-792 LNENEVIE
+792 VNENDMFES
-800 AHCPSTPAPP
+800 HCASTPLPP
-810 PSKVA
+810 VSKVA
-815 PQSGKPSNAPTKR
+815 PHSNKPANAAPTKR

-836 FHKLTLVGSTI
+836 FHKLTLVGSMI

-882 SFTTEKLENYS
+882 SFTTEKLENYN

-905 DTDFALVEA
+905 DTDFVLVEA

-925 PLTNPATKQILE
+925 PLNNPATKKIVE
-937 DEFTH
+937 DETTH

-949 TRQDLDQLTDGF
+949 TRQDLEHLTEGF
-961 LKMTEI
+961 IKMTEL
-967 YFNKVKRPIK
+967 YFNKVKRPNQK
-977 QRMAQ
+977 NMRMWSSG
-982 PAAGAVDPALT
+982 PAAGSTDSAVT
-993 RRRHSTSIVTRNA
+993 RRRHSTSTVTKN
-1006 QQVSPTK
+1006 QGGPSSSPFRERLGSTRLPDRPRLR
-1013 SINPS
+1013 IEAM
-1018 QCNKAAAK
+1018 AAAK
-1026 TVLERTQSQTGETE
+1026 TVLERTHSQSGELD
-1040 DTCEDGVI
+1040 DTYDDGDTKQ
-1048 EPKLKAN
+1048 EPKIKVNAA
-1055 STLSEIIER
+1055 LSEIIER
-1064 MRHPTLGVGFLQQT
+1064 MRHPTLGVDFLQQT
-1078 VSLPSHAFVSIYAI
+1078 VSLPSHTFVSIFAI

-1099 ESMTQEKATVI
+1099 ESMTGDRAINI
-1110 MEKML
+1110 MEKLL
-1115 QEKMICHASGDS
+1115 QERMICHASGDVI
-1127 TKRFVVGYYMYH
+1127 KRFVVGYYMYH
-1139 ILPQK
+1139 ILPNK

-1153 KPLGDLQSFENE
+1153 RPLGDLQSFENE

-1171 LGPRSPLLPQ
+1171 LGPRSPLLTETT
-1181 PAGAV
+1181 AGAI
-1186 DIAGAG
+1186 DISGSS
-1192 GEPPGVPAFLCH
+1192 PQTDDTGVPAFLCD
-1204 NIDPRYMD
+1204 NIDPNYM
-1212 HGGDSDM
+1212 HLGSDSDL

-1225 HLDIDINNK
+1225 HLDIDVNNK
-1234 SDRIEWGHARYQ
+1234 SDRNEWGHARYQ

-1269 TDLIMGWARKAQN
+1269 AELIFGWARKAQT
-1282 CRLQMVPIPADPLAL
+1282 CKLQMVPIPADPLAL

-1311 VPLNEEPLLRGK
+1311 VPLNEEPLLK
-1323 NALFEG
+1323 NKSALFEG
-1329 FPEETWP
+1329 FPEDTWL
-1336 ERLFLFQEAIA
+1336 ERLFLFQEAIV
-1347 GRFGFIKCTVESTSH
+1347 GRFGFIKCTVESTH
-1362 EGVGDQLYVHV
+1362 ENAAGVGDHLYVHV
-1373 TGNMFVLIPTAVK
+1373 TGNMFILIPTTVK
-1386 CTEHR
+1386 TEQKTLR
-1391 ARARPPNKPLNAN
+1391 TRPANKPLNAS

-1409 SEVAPSPHK
+1409 SEAAPSPHEA
-1418 GYISWH
+1418 YITRH
-1424 VSGKNKDDYDNS
+1424 VTGKNKDEYDNS

-1451 KWKWAQPATGDETF
+1451 KWKSSQVPATGDESF
-1465 QMRILRDF
+1465 QMRMLRDF

-1479 HEQSSKARDLIC
+1479 NEQR
-1491 VQSLDATLS
+1491 LS
-1500 FFDQDT
+1500 QFWDQCWEMKDR
-1506 FLFMCIFNDILIPG
+1506 
-1520 PVSYVASSDFFVIC
+1520 AS
-1534 KSTWTLEIYSYQQL
+1534 
-1548 REMSELSLRQK
+1548 
-1559 KINIPQWTYSA
+1559 
-1570 GEEISAV
+1570 G
-1577 QVIRTSS
+1577 
-1584 NFSSIIA
+1584 
-1591 LGERHL
+1591 
-1597 YCFQDNG
+1597 
-1604 LMKYIIR
+1604 
-1611 FDFVPICFH
+1611 
-1620 AYLIGWYYEPDLNPN
+1620 
-1635 VNLINEV
+1635 
-1642 LDPEKIQAEL
+1642 
-1652 ESVEE
+1652 
-1657 SLKQIFAD
+1657 
-1665 DKGTATNLTDVEN
+1665 
-1678 TLTITTEVGTS
+1678 
-1689 VQNGFGGFTQDND
+1689 
-1702 NLKEISCVETH
+1702 
-1713 SKERLKLKSLENEL
+1713 
-1727 NILQRQFTT
+1727 
-1736 VQKRLLVQYGSLPP
+1736 
-1750 GNCDPLEFLMRD
+1750 
-1762 TYERVIKTVQEIIHN
+1762 
-1777 REVVCRAGNTLA
+1777 
-1789 SVGRLIV
+1789 
-1796 HILRNTS
+1796 
-1803 VDTSKVLLIEEM
+1803 
-1815 LSFDLLHD
+1815 
-1823 DCQEWEE
+1823 
-1830 TVTQVA
+1830 
-1836 PFVTNKLFKRSEKD
+1836 
-1850 KEKLAPVTEQEILS
+1850 
-1864 HINLKRFLRQLKSI
+1864 INL
-1878 LESVLG
+1878 
-1884 KNDDDNDND
+1884 
-1893 NDDVKNSE
+1893 
-1901 GEVKNI
+1901 
-1907 VRTEELVEVI
+1907 

>member
-10 QSSFSLVDLIINLKD
+10 QSSFSTADLIINLKE
-25 YPGLKE
+25 YPGLVE

-43 YPRLLLQVNK
+43 YPRLLLQVTK
-53 VEPTGR
+53 VDVSGR
-59 AAKDTI
+59 GRDTI

-79 FAYVYVNI
+79 FADVYVNK

-94 LDSVELTFKDQ
+94 LDSVELTFKEQ
-105 YLGRSEMWRLK
+105 YMGRSEMWRLK

-196 NGFLAELFAKWKKN
+196 NGFLADLFAKWKKN

-246 RGRYYEDFYRV
+246 RGRFYEDFYRV
-257 AVQNERYDDWSN
+257 AVQNERYEDWSN

-435 KKMYEDETKGKLLKE
+435 KKMYEDENKSKLLKE

-457 IFDYDAYDAQI
+457 IFDYDAYDAQV
-468 FQLPPAHSTCVQRVP
+468 FQLPLAHSTCVQRVQ

-488 SVAGLEGISR
+488 SVAGLEVSR
-498 KSPPASA
+498 KSPPATA
-505 LYHRKMSDPDIHHS
+505 IHHRKMSDPDIHHS
-519 LGDMLTGGSKYGG
+519 LGDILLSCNKYSVN
-532 IESNSDTTDSPISI
+532 ETSSDVTDSPISM
-546 NRLSPRSSISI
+546 NRLSPRSSITT
-557 NKPVIRT
+557 NKPVMRT

-570 PFDPSHVKVKLTSN
+570 PFDPSHVTVKLTSN

-596 KGVLIQQH
+596 TGVLIQQH

-609 PAGEPT
+609 PAGEPA
-615 SRNDER
+615 SRTEEHRDTN
-621 RENSAVKEN
+621 VPKEN
-630 GSSVMNNNHSVYQV
+630 GSSMMNNNHPVYQV
-644 DGNIMSGRK
+644 DGNMMSRK
-653 RMISASSALGLL
+653 RMISASGALSVL
-665 GTATSV
+665 GTA
-671 LGSGSGGMSSGSSGL
+671 LGPASTTNNASLALLWGA
-686 GTGTSGLSAVTSGMA
+686 TGEQ
-701 HRREWTPAL
+701 EWTPAL

-758 AQNRAIYKKPLTTM
+758 AQNRAIYKEPLTTN

-792 LNENEVIE
+792 VNENEVIE
-800 AHCPSTPAPP
+800 THCGAPP
-810 PSKVA
+810 AASA
-815 PQSGKPSNAPTKR
+815 KR

-836 FHKLTLVGSTI
+836 FHELTLLGNTI

-882 SFTTEKLENYS
+882 SFTTEKLENYN

-914 LKYWRFRTLLL
+914 AKYWRFRTLLL
-925 PLTNPATKQILE
+925 PLYNPATKQIFE
-937 DEFTH
+937 DDSTH

-949 TRQDLDQLTDGF
+949 TRHDLDNLTEGF
-961 LKMTEI
+961 LKMTET
-967 YFNKVKRPIK
+967 YFNKVKRPNK
-977 QRMAQ
+977 QRMAGGC
-982 PAAGAVDPALT
+982 AGCAGGELT
-993 RRRHSTSIVTRNA
+993 RRRHSTSILPRSAQGGASSSPFRERVGSTRLPDRPRLRIEAVT
-1006 QQVSPTK
+1006 
-1013 SINPS
+1013 
-1018 QCNKAAAK
+1018 AAK
-1026 TVLERTQSQTGETE
+1026 TVLERTQSQTGECD
-1040 DTCEDGVI
+1040 DTYDDGVI

-1055 STLSEIIER
+1055 ASLAEIIER
-1064 MRHPTLGVGFLQQT
+1064 MRSTTLGVGFLQQT
-1078 VSLPSHAFVSIYAI
+1078 VSLPSHTFVSIYAI

-1099 ESMTQEKATVI
+1099 ENVTYEKATNI
-1110 MEKML
+1110 MEKLL
-1115 QEKMICHASGDS
+1115 QEKMICHASGDTS
-1127 TKRFVVGYYMYH
+1127 KRFVVGYYMYH

-1144 KDKELTDYV
+1144 KDKDLSDYV

-1171 LGPRSPLLPQ
+1171 LGPRSPLLTSDAS
-1181 PAGAV
+1181 AGAI
-1186 DIAGAG
+1186 DIGNT
-1192 GEPPGVPAFLCH
+1192 PVTDNTGVPAFLCD
-1204 NIDPRYMD
+1204 NIDPNYMQLGTD
-1212 HGGDSDM
+1212 PDV

-1269 TDLIMGWARKAQN
+1269 ADLIIGWARKALN

-1311 VPLNEEPLLRGK
+1311 VPLNEAPLLK
-1323 NALFEG
+1323 NKSALFEG
-1329 FPEETWP
+1329 FPEDTWL
-1336 ERLFLFQEAIA
+1336 ERLFLFQEAIV
-1347 GRFGFIKCTVESTSH
+1347 GRFGFIKCTAESTSH
-1362 EGVGDQLYVHV
+1362 GEGVGDHLYVHV
-1373 TGNMFVLIPTAVK
+1373 TGNMFILIPTSVK
-1386 CTEHR
+1386 SRRTALR
-1391 ARARPPNKPLNAN
+1391 KPPNKPLNSN

-1409 SEVAPSPHK
+1409 SEAAPSPHE
-1418 GYISWH
+1418 GYITRH
-1424 VSGKNKDDYDNS
+1424 VTDKNKDDYDTN

-1451 KWKWAQPATGDETF
+1451 KWKWTQTPATGDESF
-1465 QMRILRDF
+1465 QMRMLRDF

-1479 HEQSSKARDLIC
+1479 QEQRLSQFWDECWEMQEKAHGI
-1491 VQSLDATLS
+1491 
-1500 FFDQDT
+1500 
-1506 FLFMCIFNDILIPG
+1506 
-1520 PVSYVASSDFFVIC
+1520 
-1534 KSTWTLEIYSYQQL
+1534 K
-1548 REMSELSLRQK
+1548 
-1559 KINIPQWTYSA
+1559 
-1570 GEEISAV
+1570 
-1577 QVIRTSS
+1577 
-1584 NFSSIIA
+1584 
-1591 LGERHL
+1591 
-1597 YCFQDNG
+1597 YC
-1604 LMKYIIR
+1604 
-1611 FDFVPICFH
+1611 
-1620 AYLIGWYYEPDLNPN
+1620 
-1635 VNLINEV
+1635 
-1642 LDPEKIQAEL
+1642 
-1652 ESVEE
+1652 
-1657 SLKQIFAD
+1657 
-1665 DKGTATNLTDVEN
+1665 
-1678 TLTITTEVGTS
+1678 
-1689 VQNGFGGFTQDND
+1689 
-1702 NLKEISCVETH
+1702 
-1713 SKERLKLKSLENEL
+1713 
-1727 NILQRQFTT
+1727 
-1736 VQKRLLVQYGSLPP
+1736 
-1750 GNCDPLEFLMRD
+1750 
-1762 TYERVIKTVQEIIHN
+1762 
-1777 REVVCRAGNTLA
+1777 
-1789 SVGRLIV
+1789 
-1796 HILRNTS
+1796 
-1803 VDTSKVLLIEEM
+1803 
-1815 LSFDLLHD
+1815 
-1823 DCQEWEE
+1823 
-1830 TVTQVA
+1830 
-1836 PFVTNKLFKRSEKD
+1836 
-1850 KEKLAPVTEQEILS
+1850 
-1864 HINLKRFLRQLKSI
+1864 
-1878 LESVLG
+1878 
-1884 KNDDDNDND
+1884 
-1893 NDDVKNSE
+1893 
-1901 GEVKNI
+1901 
-1907 VRTEELVEVI
+1907 

>member
-10 QSSFSLVDLIINLKD
+10 QSSFSPVDLIINLKD

-43 YPRLLLQVNK
+43 YPRLLLQVTK
-53 VEPTGR
+53 VDVPGR
-59 AAKDTI
+59 GRDTI

-79 FAYVYVNI
+79 FADVYVNI

-105 YLGRSEMWRLK
+105 YMGRSEMWRLK

-196 NGFLAELFAKWKKN
+196 NGFLADLFAKWKKN

-246 RGRYYEDFYRV
+246 RGRFYEDFYRV
-257 AVQNERYDDWSN
+257 AVQNERYEDWSN

-289 ERPNMEIPTAINSTA
+289 ERPNLEIPTAINSTA

-382 LKFHNKDSNLNSIDD
+382 LKFHNKDNNLNSIDD

-435 KKMYEDETKGKLLKE
+435 KKMYEDERKGKLLKE

-457 IFDYDAYDAQI
+457 IFDYDAYDAQV
-468 FQLPPAHSTCVQRVP
+468 FQLPPAHSTCVQRVS

-488 SVAGLEGISR
+488 SVAGLEGIHR
-498 KSPPASA
+498 RSPPA
-505 LYHRKMSDPDIHHS
+505 LHHRKMSDPDIHHS
-519 LGDMLTGGSKYGG
+519 LGDILTTSATKPAPYD
-532 IESNSDTTDSPISI
+532 SSSDVPDSPLAS
-546 NRLSPRSSISI
+546 NRLSPRSSISSH
-557 NKPVIRT
+557 KPVIRT

-570 PFDPSHVKVKLTSN
+570 PFDPSHVTVKLTSN

-596 KGVLIQQH
+596 TGVLIQQH

-615 SRNDER
+615 ARTDR
-621 RENSAVKEN
+621 HREANKEN
-630 GSSVMNNNHSVYQV
+630 GSSIGNNNHPIYQV
-644 DGNIMSGRK
+644 DGNVMGRK
-653 RMISASSALGLL
+653 RMISTSGAL
-665 GTATSV
+665 SV
-671 LGSGSGGMSSGSSGL
+671 LGAAL
-686 GTGTSGLSAVTSGMA
+686 GPPSTTNNASLALLWGATGEQ
-701 HRREWTPAL
+701 EWTPAL

-758 AQNRAIYKKPLTTM
+758 AQNRAIYKEPLTTM

-792 LNENEVIE
+792 VNENEMIE
-800 AHCPSTPAPP
+800 CPSSAVPP

-815 PQSGKPSNAPTKR
+815 PQCGKPANAAPTKR

-882 SFTTEKLENYS
+882 SFTTEKLETYN

-925 PLTNPATKQILE
+925 PLYNPATKLILE
-937 DEFTH
+937 DEATH

-949 TRQDLDQLTDGF
+949 TRQDLDHLTEGF
-961 LKMTEI
+961 LKMTEL
-967 YFNKVKRPIK
+967 YFNKVKRPNK
-977 QRMAQ
+977 QRGGVSSSPFRERVGSTRLPDRPRLRIEAMA
-982 PAAGAVDPALT
+982 V
-993 RRRHSTSIVTRNA
+993 
-1006 QQVSPTK
+1006 
-1013 SINPS
+1013 
-1018 QCNKAAAK
+1018 AK
-1026 TVLERTQSQTGETE
+1026 TVLERAQSQSGECE
-1040 DTCEDGVI
+1040 DTYDDGVI
-1048 EPKLKAN
+1048 EPKLKATA
-1055 STLSEIIER
+1055 TLSDIIER
-1064 MRHPTLGVGFLQQT
+1064 MRSVSLGVGFLQQT
-1078 VSLPSHAFVSIYAI
+1078 VSLPSHTFVSIYAI

-1099 ESMTQEKATVI
+1099 EGMTYEKATAI
-1110 MEKML
+1110 MEKLL
-1115 QEKMICHASGDS
+1115 QEKMICHASGDTS
-1127 TKRFVVGYYMYH
+1127 KRFVVGYYMYH

-1171 LGPRSPLLPQ
+1171 LGPRSPLLSSE
-1181 PAGAV
+1181 AASGGI
-1186 DIAGAG
+1186 DISGSS
-1192 GEPPGVPAFLCH
+1192 PLTDDTGVPAFLCD
-1204 NIDPRYMD
+1204 NIDPNYMQVD
-1212 HGGDSDM
+1212 GDNDL

-1225 HLDIDINNK
+1225 HLDIDVSNK

-1269 TDLIMGWARKAQN
+1269 SELIFGWARKAQN

-1297 PFTLKSDPLRGPIY
+1297 PFTSKSDPLRGPIY
-1311 VPLNEEPLLRGK
+1311 VPLNEEPLMRNK
-1323 NALFEG
+1323 AALFEG
-1329 FPEETWP
+1329 FPEETWL
-1336 ERLFLFQEAIA
+1336 ERLFLFQEAIV

-1362 EGVGDQLYVHV
+1362 AAGVGDHLYVHV
-1373 TGNMFVLIPTAVK
+1373 TGNMFILIPTTVK
-1386 CTEHR
+1386 SEQR
-1391 ARARPPNKPLNAN
+1391 ALRAKPPKMPLNAS

-1409 SEVAPSPHK
+1409 LEAVPSPHE
-1418 GYISWH
+1418 GYITRH

-1451 KWKWAQPATGDETF
+1451 KWKWSQTPATGDETF
-1465 QMRILRDF
+1465 QMRMLRDF

-1479 HEQSSKARDLIC
+1479 QEQRLSQFWDQCWELQEAARGIK
-1491 VQSLDATLS
+1491 
-1500 FFDQDT
+1500 
-1506 FLFMCIFNDILIPG
+1506 
-1520 PVSYVASSDFFVIC
+1520 SY
-1534 KSTWTLEIYSYQQL
+1534 
-1548 REMSELSLRQK
+1548 
-1559 KINIPQWTYSA
+1559 
-1570 GEEISAV
+1570 
-1577 QVIRTSS
+1577 
-1584 NFSSIIA
+1584 
-1591 LGERHL
+1591 
-1597 YCFQDNG
+1597 
-1604 LMKYIIR
+1604 
-1611 FDFVPICFH
+1611 
-1620 AYLIGWYYEPDLNPN
+1620 
-1635 VNLINEV
+1635 
-1642 LDPEKIQAEL
+1642 
-1652 ESVEE
+1652 
-1657 SLKQIFAD
+1657 
-1665 DKGTATNLTDVEN
+1665 
-1678 TLTITTEVGTS
+1678 
-1689 VQNGFGGFTQDND
+1689 
-1702 NLKEISCVETH
+1702 
-1713 SKERLKLKSLENEL
+1713 
-1727 NILQRQFTT
+1727 
-1736 VQKRLLVQYGSLPP
+1736 
-1750 GNCDPLEFLMRD
+1750 
-1762 TYERVIKTVQEIIHN
+1762 
-1777 REVVCRAGNTLA
+1777 
-1789 SVGRLIV
+1789 
-1796 HILRNTS
+1796 
-1803 VDTSKVLLIEEM
+1803 
-1815 LSFDLLHD
+1815 
-1823 DCQEWEE
+1823 
-1830 TVTQVA
+1830 
-1836 PFVTNKLFKRSEKD
+1836 
-1850 KEKLAPVTEQEILS
+1850 
-1864 HINLKRFLRQLKSI
+1864 
-1878 LESVLG
+1878 
-1884 KNDDDNDND
+1884 
-1893 NDDVKNSE
+1893 
-1901 GEVKNI
+1901 
-1907 VRTEELVEVI
+1907 

>member
-10 QSSFSLVDLIINLKD
+10 QASFSPVDLIINLKD

-43 YPRLLLQVNK
+43 YPRLLLQVTK
-53 VEPTGR
+53 VDAPGR
-59 AAKDTI
+59 GRDTI

-79 FAYVYVNI
+79 FADVYVNTI
-87 VNVADVA
+87 SAAEVA

-105 YLGRSEMWRLK
+105 YMGRSEMWRLK
-116 NHLVSTCVYLNKKIE
+116 NHLVDTCVYINKKIE

-196 NGFLAELFAKWKKN
+196 NGFLADLFAKWRKN

-235 QHMKECLQKDY
+235 QHMKDCLQKDY
-246 RGRYYEDFYRV
+246 RGRFYEDFYRV

-382 LKFHNKDSNLNSIDD
+382 LKFHNKDNNLNSIDD

-435 KKMYEDETKGKLLKE
+435 RKMYEDERKGKLLKE
-450 DEYMHNS
+450 DDCMHNS
-457 IFDYDAYDAQI
+457 IFDYDSYDAQV
-468 FQLPPAHSTCVQRVP
+468 FQLPPAHSTCVQRVT

-498 KSPPASA
+498 RSPPTST
-505 LYHRKMSDPDIHHS
+505 LHHRKMSDPDIHHS
-519 LGDMLTGGSKYGG
+519 LGDIILTSGVITSAYEMGG
-532 IESNSDTTDSPISI
+532 DVTDSPIGS
-546 NRLSPRSSISI
+546 NRLSPRSSISSH
-557 NKPVIRT
+557 KPVIRT

-570 PFDPSHVKVKLTSN
+570 PFDPSHVTVKLTSN

-596 KGVLIQQH
+596 TGVLIQQH

-609 PAGEPT
+609 PAGEPAR
-615 SRNDER
+615 SDEHR
-621 RENSAVKEN
+621 CDNNTKDN
-630 GSSVMNNNHSVYQV
+630 GSSIINNNHSIYQV
-644 DGNIMSGRK
+644 DGNVMSRK
-653 RMISASSALGLL
+653 RMISASGAL
-665 GTATSV
+665 SV
-671 LGSGSGGMSSGSSGL
+671 LGV
-686 GTGTSGLSAVTSGMA
+686 TGTPSTTNNASLALLWGATGEQ
-701 HRREWTPAL
+701 EWTPAL
-710 TTGVDWKSLT
+710 TTANRAIGVDWKSLT

-758 AQNRAIYKKPLTTM
+758 AQNRAIYKDPLTTM

-792 LNENEVIE
+792 VNENEVIE
-800 AHCPSTPAPP
+800 SHCPSTAAPP

-815 PQSGKPSNAPTKR
+815 PQCGKPSNAAPTKR

-882 SFTTEKLENYS
+882 SFTTEKLETYN

-905 DTDFALVEA
+905 DSDFGLVEA

-925 PLTNPATKQILE
+925 PLHNPATKQILD
-937 DEFTH
+937 DESTH

-949 TRQDLDQLTDGF
+949 TRHDLDQLTDGF
-961 LKMTEI
+961 LKMAEL
-967 YFNKVKRPIK
+967 YFNKVKRPNK
-977 QRMAQ
+977 QR
-982 PAAGAVDPALT
+982 
-993 RRRHSTSIVTRNA
+993 
-1006 QQVSPTK
+1006 QVSPTK
-1013 SINPS
+1013 SLNTS

-1026 TVLERTQSQTGETE
+1026 AVLERTQSQTGECD
-1040 DTCEDGVI
+1040 DTYDDGVM
-1048 EPKLKAN
+1048 EPKLKA
-1055 STLSEIIER
+1055 TAPLSEIMER
-1064 MRHPTLGVGFLQQT
+1064 MRHPTLGVGYLQQT
-1078 VSLPSHAFVSIYAI
+1078 VSLPSHTFVSIYAI

-1099 ESMTQEKATVI
+1099 EGMTVGKATAI
-1110 MEKML
+1110 MEKLL
-1115 QEKMICHASGDS
+1115 QEKMICHASGDT

-1139 ILPQK
+1139 MLPQK

-1171 LGPRSPLLPQ
+1171 MGPRSPLIHVES
-1181 PAGAV
+1181 ACGAI
-1186 DIAGAG
+1186 DILGSS
-1192 GEPPGVPAFLCH
+1192 PVTDDTGVPAFLCD
-1204 NIDPRYMD
+1204 NIDPTYMEL
-1212 HGGDSDM
+1212 DSDSDL
-1219 PLYKNT
+1219 PLYKRT
-1225 HLDIDINNK
+1225 HLDIDVSNK

-1269 TDLIMGWARKAQN
+1269 AELLLGWARKAQN

-1311 VPLNEEPLLRGK
+1311 VPLNVEPLLRNK
-1323 NALFEG
+1323 TALFEG
-1329 FPEETWP
+1329 FPEDTWL
-1336 ERLFLFQEAIA
+1336 ERLFLFQEAIV
-1347 GRFGFIKCTVESTSH
+1347 GRFGFVKCTVESTSH
-1362 EGVGDQLYVHV
+1362 ETERGVGDHLYVHV
-1373 TGNMFVLIPTAVK
+1373 TGNMFILIPTTVK
-1386 CTEHR
+1386 SEQKSSRTKP
-1391 ARARPPNKPLNAN
+1391 ASKPLNAS

-1409 SEVAPSPHK
+1409 TEAVPSPHEA
-1418 GYISWH
+1418 YISRH
-1424 VSGKNKDDYDNS
+1424 VGEKNNDYNNS

-1451 KWKWAQPATGDETF
+1451 KWKWAQTPATGDEGF
-1465 QMRILRDF
+1465 QMRMLRDF
-1473 KHFCAN
+1473 KYFCAN
-1479 HEQSSKARDLIC
+1479 QEQRLSQFWDLCWELKEKARG
-1491 VQSLDATLS
+1491 
-1500 FFDQDT
+1500 
-1506 FLFMCIFNDILIPG
+1506 IP
-1520 PVSYVASSDFFVIC
+1520 
-1534 KSTWTLEIYSYQQL
+1534 L
-1548 REMSELSLRQK
+1548 
-1559 KINIPQWTYSA
+1559 
-1570 GEEISAV
+1570 
-1577 QVIRTSS
+1577 
-1584 NFSSIIA
+1584 
-1591 LGERHL
+1591 
-1597 YCFQDNG
+1597 
-1604 LMKYIIR
+1604 
-1611 FDFVPICFH
+1611 
-1620 AYLIGWYYEPDLNPN
+1620 
-1635 VNLINEV
+1635 
-1642 LDPEKIQAEL
+1642 
-1652 ESVEE
+1652 
-1657 SLKQIFAD
+1657 
-1665 DKGTATNLTDVEN
+1665 
-1678 TLTITTEVGTS
+1678 
-1689 VQNGFGGFTQDND
+1689 
-1702 NLKEISCVETH
+1702 
-1713 SKERLKLKSLENEL
+1713 
-1727 NILQRQFTT
+1727 
-1736 VQKRLLVQYGSLPP
+1736 
-1750 GNCDPLEFLMRD
+1750 
-1762 TYERVIKTVQEIIHN
+1762 
-1777 REVVCRAGNTLA
+1777 
-1789 SVGRLIV
+1789 
-1796 HILRNTS
+1796 
-1803 VDTSKVLLIEEM
+1803 
-1815 LSFDLLHD
+1815 
-1823 DCQEWEE
+1823 
-1830 TVTQVA
+1830 
-1836 PFVTNKLFKRSEKD
+1836 
-1850 KEKLAPVTEQEILS
+1850 
-1864 HINLKRFLRQLKSI
+1864 
-1878 LESVLG
+1878 
-1884 KNDDDNDND
+1884 
-1893 NDDVKNSE
+1893 
-1901 GEVKNI
+1901 
-1907 VRTEELVEVI
+1907 

>member
-10 QSSFSLVDLIINLKD
+10 QSSFSSEDLIINLKD

-43 YPRLLLQVNK
+43 YPRLLLQVTK
-53 VEPTGR
+53 VDAPGR
-59 AAKDTI
+59 GRDTI

-79 FAYVYVNI
+79 FADVYVNI

-131 YCGGAIRCQVYEMWS
+131 YCSSAVRCQVYEMWS

-196 NGFLAELFAKWKKN
+196 NGFLADLFAKWKKN

-220 FSRTFYKAKSLEEFP
+220 FSRTFYKAKTLEEFP

-246 RGRYYEDFYRV
+246 RGRFYEDFYRV
-257 AVQNERYDDWSN
+257 AVQNERYEDWSN

-435 KKMYEDETKGKLLKE
+435 KKMYEDEYRGKLLKE
-450 DEYMHNS
+450 DDYMHNS
-457 IFDYDAYDAQI
+457 IFDYDAYDAQV
-468 FQLPPAHSTCVQRVP
+468 FQLPPAHSTCVQRIS

-488 SVAGLEGISR
+488 SMAGLESISR
-498 KSPPASA
+498 RSPPTTAIH
-505 LYHRKMSDPDIHHS
+505 HRKMSDPDIHHS
-519 LGDMLTGGSKYGG
+519 LGSDILTSCNKYN
-532 IESNSDTTDSPISI
+532 SNEASSDVPDAATPAC
-546 NRLSPRSSISI
+546 RAARGAAPG
-557 NKPVIRT
+557 KPVMRT

-570 PFDPSHVKVKLTSN
+570 PFDPSHVTVKLTSN

-596 KGVLIQQH
+596 TGVLIQQH

-609 PAGEPT
+609 PAGEPA
-615 SRNDER
+615 SKVEH
-621 RENSAVKEN
+621 RENNINKDN
-630 GSSVMNNNHSVYQV
+630 GSINNNHSVYQV
-644 DGNIMSGRK
+644 DGNIMSRK
-653 RMISASSALGLL
+653 RMVSVSGALPAATNNASLALLWG
-665 GTATSV
+665 AT
-671 LGSGSGGMSSGSSGL
+671 GEQ
-686 GTGTSGLSAVTSGMA
+686 
-701 HRREWTPAL
+701 EWTPAL

-758 AQNRAIYKKPLTTM
+758 AQNRAIYKEPLTTM

-792 LNENEVIE
+792 VNESEVIE
-800 AHCPSTPAPP
+800 SHCPSTHAP

-815 PQSGKPSNAPTKR
+815 PQSSAAANAATKR

-872 NHDTYEVSWV
+872 YHDTYEVSWV
-882 SFTTEKLENYS
+882 SFTTEKLENYN

-905 DTDFALVEA
+905 DTDFSLVEA

-925 PLTNPATKQILE
+925 PLSNPATKMILE
-937 DEFTH
+937 DDSTH

-949 TRQDLDQLTDGF
+949 TRQDLDNLTEGF
-961 LKMTEI
+961 LKMTES
-967 YFNKVKRPIK
+967 YFNKVKRPNK
-977 QRMAQ
+977 QRVAMVGPESLRTGLLQVAGG
-982 PAAGAVDPALT
+982 AAAEALT
-993 RRRHSTSIVTRNA
+993 RRRHSTSNVGRHA
-1006 QQVSPTK
+1006 QQGGVSSSPFRERVGSTRLPDRPRLRIEA
-1013 SINPS
+1013 IN
-1018 QCNKAAAK
+1018 AAK
-1026 TVLERTQSQTGETE
+1026 TVLERSQSQSGECD
-1040 DTCEDGVI
+1040 DTYDDGVI

-1055 STLSEIIER
+1055 ATLTEVVER
-1064 MRHPTLGVGFLQQT
+1064 MRHPSLGVGFLQQT
-1078 VSLPSHAFVSIYAI
+1078 VSLPSHTFVSIYAI

-1099 ESMTQEKATVI
+1099 ENITYEKATNI
-1110 MEKML
+1110 MEKLL
-1115 QEKMICHASGDS
+1115 QEKMISHASGD
-1127 TKRFVVGYYMYH
+1127 TLKRYIVGYYMFH

-1144 KDKELTDYV
+1144 KEKELGEYV

-1171 LGPRSPLLPQ
+1171 LGPRSPLLTSESAVGAIDISGSS
-1181 PAGAV
+1181 PAAAA
-1186 DIAGAG
+1186 AGDSG
-1192 GEPPGVPAFLCH
+1192 MPAFLCD
-1204 NIDPRYMD
+1204 NIDPNYLQL
-1212 HGGDSDM
+1212 GSDDL

-1225 HLDIDINNK
+1225 HLDIDVNNK

-1262 VASGNIV
+1262 IASGNIV
-1269 TDLIMGWARKAQN
+1269 AELIVGWARKAQS

-1297 PFTLKSDPLRGPIY
+1297 PFTVKSDPLRGPIY
-1311 VPLNEEPLLRGK
+1311 IPLNEEPLLGGK
-1323 NALFEG
+1323 LALFEG
-1329 FPEETWP
+1329 FPEETWL
-1336 ERLFLFQEAIA
+1336 ERLFLFQEAIVE
-1347 GRFGFIKCTVESTSH
+1347 RFGFIKCTVESTSH
-1362 EGVGDQLYVHV
+1362 AAGVGDHLYVHV
-1373 TGNMFVLIPTAVK
+1373 TGNMFILIPTTVK
-1386 CTEHR
+1386 AELKGLRCK
-1391 ARARPPNKPLNAN
+1391 PVNKPVNAS
-1404 RYPVH
+1404 RYPVPF
-1409 SEVAPSPHK
+1409 EAAPSPHE
-1418 GYISWH
+1418 GYITRH
-1424 VSGKNKDDYDNS
+1424 VSGKNKDDYDNN

-1451 KWKWAQPATGDETF
+1451 KWKWSQTPATGDEGF
-1465 QMRILRDF
+1465 QMRMLRDF

-1479 HEQSSKARDLIC
+1479 HEQR
-1491 VQSLDATLS
+1491 LS
-1500 FFDQDT
+1500 QFWDQ
-1506 FLFMCIFNDILIPG
+1506 C
-1520 PVSYVASSDFFVIC
+1520 
-1534 KSTWTLEIYSYQQL
+1534 WEL
-1548 REMSELSLRQK
+1548 REK
-1559 KINIPQWTYSA
+1559 AKGIK
-1570 GEEISAV
+1570 
-1577 QVIRTSS
+1577 
-1584 NFSSIIA
+1584 
-1591 LGERHL
+1591 
-1597 YCFQDNG
+1597 CF
-1604 LMKYIIR
+1604 
-1611 FDFVPICFH
+1611 
-1620 AYLIGWYYEPDLNPN
+1620 
-1635 VNLINEV
+1635 
-1642 LDPEKIQAEL
+1642 
-1652 ESVEE
+1652 
-1657 SLKQIFAD
+1657 
-1665 DKGTATNLTDVEN
+1665 
-1678 TLTITTEVGTS
+1678 
-1689 VQNGFGGFTQDND
+1689 
-1702 NLKEISCVETH
+1702 
-1713 SKERLKLKSLENEL
+1713 
-1727 NILQRQFTT
+1727 
-1736 VQKRLLVQYGSLPP
+1736 
-1750 GNCDPLEFLMRD
+1750 
-1762 TYERVIKTVQEIIHN
+1762 
-1777 REVVCRAGNTLA
+1777 
-1789 SVGRLIV
+1789 
-1796 HILRNTS
+1796 
-1803 VDTSKVLLIEEM
+1803 
-1815 LSFDLLHD
+1815 
-1823 DCQEWEE
+1823 
-1830 TVTQVA
+1830 
-1836 PFVTNKLFKRSEKD
+1836 
-1850 KEKLAPVTEQEILS
+1850 
-1864 HINLKRFLRQLKSI
+1864 
-1878 LESVLG
+1878 
-1884 KNDDDNDND
+1884 
-1893 NDDVKNSE
+1893 
-1901 GEVKNI
+1901 
-1907 VRTEELVEVI
+1907 

>member
-10 QSSFSLVDLIINLKD
+10 QPSFSTEDLIINLKD

-43 YPRLLLQVNK
+43 YPRLLLQVTK
-53 VEPTGR
+53 VDAPGR
-59 AAKDTI
+59 GRDTI
-65 SVEQSIATTFQLRT
+65 SVEHSIATTFQLRT
-79 FAYVYVNI
+79 FADVYVNI

-105 YLGRSEMWRLK
+105 YMGRSEMWRLK
-116 NHLVSTCVYLNKKIE
+116 NHLVSTCVYINKKIE

-196 NGFLAELFAKWKKN
+196 NGFLADLFAKWKKN

-220 FSRTFYKAKSLEEFP
+220 FSRTFYKAKTLEEFP

-246 RGRYYEDFYRV
+246 RGRFYEDFYRV
-257 AVQNERYDDWSN
+257 AVQNERYEDWSN

-289 ERPNMEIPTAINSTA
+289 ERPNMDIPTAINSTA

-435 KKMYEDETKGKLLKE
+435 KKMYEDESKGKLLKE

-457 IFDYDAYDAQI
+457 IFDYDAYDAQV
-468 FQLPPAHSTCVQRVP
+468 FQLPPAHSTCVQKVA

-498 KSPPASA
+498 KSPPASII
-505 LYHRKMSDPDIHHS
+505 HQRKMSDPDIHHS
-519 LGDMLTGGSKYGG
+519 LGDIFSNCNKYSNETG
-532 IESNSDTTDSPISI
+532 SDATDSAISI
-546 NRLSPRSSISI
+546 SRLSPRSSITSH
-557 NKPVIRT
+557 KPVIRT

-570 PFDPSHVKVKLTSN
+570 PFDPSHVTVKLTSN

-596 KGVLIQQH
+596 TGVLIQQH

-609 PAGEPT
+609 PAGEPAST
-615 SRNDER
+615 RHER
-621 RENSAVKEN
+621 CDHDVSNKEN
-630 GSSVMNNNHSVYQV
+630 GSTINNNHSVYQV
-644 DGNIMSGRK
+644 DGNIMSSRK
-653 RMISASSALGLL
+653 RLISTSGAL
-665 GTATSV
+665 SV
-671 LGSGSGGMSSGSSGL
+671 LGTIV
-686 GTGTSGLSAVTSGMA
+686 GTPSTTNNASLALLWGATGEQ
-701 HRREWTPAL
+701 EWTPAL
-710 TTGVDWKSLT
+710 TTANRAIGVDWKSLT

-758 AQNRAIYKKPLTTM
+758 AQNRAIYKEPLTTM

-792 LNENEVIE
+792 VNENEVIE
-800 AHCPSTPAPP
+800 SHCPSTHTPP

-815 PQSGKPSNAPTKR
+815 PQCGKPANSAPTKR

-882 SFTTEKLENYS
+882 AFTTEKLENYN

-905 DTDFALVEA
+905 DTDFSLVEP

-925 PLTNPATKQILE
+925 PLNNPATKQILE
-937 DEFTH
+937 DESTH
-942 CDIYPTP
+942 CDVYPTP
-949 TRQDLDQLTDGF
+949 TRHDLDHLTEGF
-961 LKMTEI
+961 LKMTES
-967 YFNKVKRPIK
+967 YFNKVKRPHK
-977 QRMAQ
+977 QRMA
-982 PAAGAVDPALT
+982 AAACNASDSALT
-993 RRRHSTSIVTRNA
+993 RRRHSTSILTRNA
-1006 QQVSPTK
+1006 QQGGVSSSPFRERVGSTRLPDRPRLR
-1013 SINPS
+1013 IEAM
-1018 QCNKAAAK
+1018 AAAK
-1026 TVLERTQSQTGETE
+1026 AVLERTQSQTGESE
-1040 DTCEDGVI
+1040 DAYDDGVI
-1048 EPKLKAN
+1048 EPKLKSNA
-1055 STLSEIIER
+1055 TISEIRDR

-1099 ESMTQEKATVI
+1099 ENVTYEKATSL
-1110 MEKML
+1110 MEKL
-1115 QEKMICHASGDS
+1115 LHEKMICHASGDMLE
-1127 TKRFVVGYYMYH
+1127 RFVVGYYMYH

-1144 KDKELTDYV
+1144 KDEERELTDYV

-1171 LGPRSPLLPQ
+1171 LGPRSPILRSETNS
-1181 PAGAV
+1181 GAIDISGSSPVV
-1186 DIAGAG
+1186 DDSGI
-1192 GEPPGVPAFLCH
+1192 PAFLCDH
-1204 NIDPRYMD
+1204 IDPNYMQL
-1212 HGGDSDM
+1212 GNGDM

-1225 HLDIDINNK
+1225 HLDIDVNNK

-1269 TDLIMGWARKAQN
+1269 AELIFGWARKAQS

-1297 PFTLKSDPLRGPIY
+1297 PFTEKSDPLRGPIY

-1323 NALFEG
+1323 SALFEG
-1329 FPEETWP
+1329 FPEEEWA
-1336 ERLFLFQEAIA
+1336 ERLFLFQEAIV

-1362 EGVGDQLYVHV
+1362 AAGVGDHLYVHV
-1373 TGNMFVLIPTAVK
+1373 TGNMFILIPTTVK
-1386 CTEHR
+1386 SEQR
-1391 ARARPPNKPLNAN
+1391 ALRKPINKPLNAS

-1409 SEVAPSPHK
+1409 SEAAPSPHE
-1418 GYISWH
+1418 GYITRH

-1451 KWKWAQPATGDETF
+1451 KWKWSQTTATGDEAF
-1465 QMRILRDF
+1465 QMRMLRDF

-1479 HEQSSKARDLIC
+1479 QEQR
-1491 VQSLDATLS
+1491 
-1500 FFDQDT
+1500 
-1506 FLFMCIFNDILIPG
+1506 
-1520 PVSYVASSDFFVIC
+1520 
-1534 KSTWTLEIYSYQQL
+1534 
-1548 REMSELSLRQK
+1548 LSLFWDQC
-1559 KINIPQWTYSA
+1559 W
-1570 GEEISAV
+1570 EIQERAKG
-1577 QVIRTSS
+1577 
-1584 NFSSIIA
+1584 II
-1591 LGERHL
+1591 
-1597 YCFQDNG
+1597 C
-1604 LMKYIIR
+1604 
-1611 FDFVPICFH
+1611 
-1620 AYLIGWYYEPDLNPN
+1620 
-1635 VNLINEV
+1635 
-1642 LDPEKIQAEL
+1642 
-1652 ESVEE
+1652 
-1657 SLKQIFAD
+1657 
-1665 DKGTATNLTDVEN
+1665 
-1678 TLTITTEVGTS
+1678 
-1689 VQNGFGGFTQDND
+1689 
-1702 NLKEISCVETH
+1702 
-1713 SKERLKLKSLENEL
+1713 
-1727 NILQRQFTT
+1727 
-1736 VQKRLLVQYGSLPP
+1736 
-1750 GNCDPLEFLMRD
+1750 
-1762 TYERVIKTVQEIIHN
+1762 
-1777 REVVCRAGNTLA
+1777 
-1789 SVGRLIV
+1789 
-1796 HILRNTS
+1796 
-1803 VDTSKVLLIEEM
+1803 
-1815 LSFDLLHD
+1815 
-1823 DCQEWEE
+1823 
-1830 TVTQVA
+1830 
-1836 PFVTNKLFKRSEKD
+1836 
-1850 KEKLAPVTEQEILS
+1850 
-1864 HINLKRFLRQLKSI
+1864 
-1878 LESVLG
+1878 
-1884 KNDDDNDND
+1884 
-1893 NDDVKNSE
+1893 
-1901 GEVKNI
+1901 
-1907 VRTEELVEVI
+1907 

>member
-10 QSSFSLVDLIINLKD
+10 QSSFSSEDLIISLKD

-43 YPRLLLQVNK
+43 YPRLLLQVTK
-53 VEPTGR
+53 VDAPGR
-59 AAKDTI
+59 GRDTI

-79 FAYVYVNI
+79 FADVYVNI
-87 VNVADVA
+87 VNVPDVA
-94 LDSVELTFKDQ
+94 LDSLELTFKDQ
-105 YLGRSEMWRLK
+105 YMGRSEMWRLK
-116 NHLVSTCVYLNKKIE
+116 NHLVNTCVYLNKKIE

-146 QGDRVACGVITE
+146 QGDRVACGVVTE

-196 NGFLAELFAKWKKN
+196 NGFLADLFAKWKKN

-220 FSRTFYKAKSLEEFP
+220 FSRTFYKAKTLEDFP
-235 QHMKECLQKDY
+235 QHMRECLQQGY
-246 RGRYYEDFYRV
+246 RGRFYEDFYRV

-382 LKFHNKDSNLNSIDD
+382 LKFHNKDNNLNSIDD

-435 KKMYEDETKGKLLKE
+435 KKMYEDDRKGKLLKE

-457 IFDYDAYDAQI
+457 IFDFDAYDAQV
-468 FQLPPAHSTCVQRVP
+468 FQLPPAHSTCVQKVS

-488 SVAGLEGISR
+488 SVAGLECMSR
-498 KSPPASA
+498 RSPPV
-505 LYHRKMSDPDIHHS
+505 LHHRKMSDPDIHHS
-519 LGDMLTGGSKYGG
+519 LGDILTGTGKLNAFDT
-532 IESNSDTTDSPISI
+532 NSDCVDSPLSSK
-546 NRLSPRSSISI
+546 RLSPRSSVSGH
-557 NKPVIRT
+557 KPVIRT

-570 PFDPSHVKVKLTSN
+570 PFDPSHVTVKLTSN

-596 KGVLIQQH
+596 TGVLIQQH

-609 PAGEPT
+609 PAGEANRDKNET
-615 SRNDER
+615 NTH
-621 RENSAVKEN
+621 RETTIKEN
-630 GSSVMNNNHSVYQV
+630 GSALNNNHSIYQV
-644 DGNIMSGRK
+644 DGNVMGRK
-653 RMISASSALGLL
+653 RMISTSGAL
-665 GTATSV
+665 SV
-671 LGSGSGGMSSGSSGL
+671 LGTVLSTPSTTNNASLALLWGA
-686 GTGTSGLSAVTSGMA
+686 TGEQ
-701 HRREWTPAL
+701 EWTPAL

-758 AQNRAIYKKPLTTM
+758 AKNRAIYKDPLTTM

-792 LNENEVIE
+792 VNENEVFE

-815 PQSGKPSNAPTKR
+815 PQCGKPNTAAIKR

-882 SFTTEKLENYS
+882 SFTTEKLENYN

-905 DTDFALVEA
+905 DTDFLLVEA

-925 PLTNPATKQILE
+925 PLPCPATKQILE
-937 DEFTH
+937 DESTH
-942 CDIYPTP
+942 CDIYPAH
-949 TRQDLDQLTDGF
+949 TRHDLDQLTDGF
-961 LKMTEI
+961 LKMAEL
-967 YFNKVKRPIK
+967 YFNKVKRPNK
-977 QRMAQ
+977 QRMAG
-982 PAAGAVDPALT
+982 AACGGDAALT
-993 RRRHSTSIVTRNA
+993 RRRHSTSILSRNA
-1006 QQVSPTK
+1006 QGGGGVSNSPFRERVGSTRLPDRPRLR
-1013 SINPS
+1013 IEAV
-1018 QCNKAAAK
+1018 AAAK
-1026 TVLERTQSQTGETE
+1026 TVLERTQSQTGEC
-1040 DTCEDGVI
+1040 DDFYDDGVI

-1055 STLSEIIER
+1055 ATLSDIIDR

-1078 VSLPSHAFVSIYAI
+1078 VSLPSHTFVSIYAI
-1092 HWLQANM
+1092 HWLQTNM
-1099 ESMTQEKATVI
+1099 EGMTYEKSLAI
-1110 MEKML
+1110 MEKLL
-1115 QEKMICHASGDS
+1115 QEKMICHASGDT
-1127 TKRFVVGYYMYH
+1127 TKRYVVGYYMYH

-1171 LGPRSPLLPQ
+1171 LGPRSPLISNDT
-1181 PAGAV
+1181 ASGAI
-1186 DIAGAG
+1186 DISGCC
-1192 GEPPGVPAFLCH
+1192 PLSDDVGVPAFLCD
-1204 NIDPRYMD
+1204 NIEPNYM
-1212 HGGDSDM
+1212 HLPSGSDL

-1225 HLDIDINNK
+1225 HLDIDVNNK

-1262 VASGNIV
+1262 IASGNIV
-1269 TDLIMGWARKAQN
+1269 AELIFGWARKASN

-1311 VPLNEEPLLRGK
+1311 VPLNEEPLLRNK
-1323 NALFEG
+1323 TALFEG

-1336 ERLFLFQEAIA
+1336 ERLFLFQEAIV

-1362 EGVGDQLYVHV
+1362 AAESMGDHLYVHV
-1373 TGNMFVLIPTAVK
+1373 TGNMFILIPTAVK
-1386 CTEHR
+1386 PDQAPR
-1391 ARARPPNKPLNAN
+1391 RPAAKSLKVSG
-1404 RYPVH
+1404 YPVH
-1409 SEVAPSPHK
+1409 PDAAPSPHE
-1418 GYISWH
+1418 GITRITRH

-1451 KWKWAQPATGDETF
+1451 KWKWSQFPATGDEPF
-1465 QMRILRDF
+1465 QMRMLRDF

-1479 HEQSSKARDLIC
+1479 HEQR
-1491 VQSLDATLS
+1491 LS
-1500 FFDQDT
+1500 QFWDQ
-1506 FLFMCIFNDILIPG
+1506 C
-1520 PVSYVASSDFFVIC
+1520 
-1534 KSTWTLEIYSYQQL
+1534 WE
-1548 REMSELSLRQK
+1548 
-1559 KINIPQWTYSA
+1559 
-1570 GEEISAV
+1570 
-1577 QVIRTSS
+1577 
-1584 NFSSIIA
+1584 
-1591 LGERHL
+1591 
-1597 YCFQDNG
+1597 
-1604 LMKYIIR
+1604 
-1611 FDFVPICFH
+1611 
-1620 AYLIGWYYEPDLNPN
+1620 
-1635 VNLINEV
+1635 
-1642 LDPEKIQAEL
+1642 
-1652 ESVEE
+1652 
-1657 SLKQIFAD
+1657 
-1665 DKGTATNLTDVEN
+1665 
-1678 TLTITTEVGTS
+1678 
-1689 VQNGFGGFTQDND
+1689 
-1702 NLKEISCVETH
+1702 LKEEAQSRV
-1713 SKERLKLKSLENEL
+1713 
-1727 NILQRQFTT
+1727 
-1736 VQKRLLVQYGSLPP
+1736 
-1750 GNCDPLEFLMRD
+1750 DP
-1762 TYERVIKTVQEIIHN
+1762 
-1777 REVVCRAGNTLA
+1777 C
-1789 SVGRLIV
+1789 
-1796 HILRNTS
+1796 
-1803 VDTSKVLLIEEM
+1803 
-1815 LSFDLLHD
+1815 
-1823 DCQEWEE
+1823 
-1830 TVTQVA
+1830 
-1836 PFVTNKLFKRSEKD
+1836 
-1850 KEKLAPVTEQEILS
+1850 
-1864 HINLKRFLRQLKSI
+1864 
-1878 LESVLG
+1878 
-1884 KNDDDNDND
+1884 
-1893 NDDVKNSE
+1893 
-1901 GEVKNI
+1901 
-1907 VRTEELVEVI
+1907 

>member
-10 QSSFSLVDLIINLKD
+10 QANFKPVDLIINLKD

-43 YPRLLLQVNK
+43 YPRLLLQVTS
-53 VEPTGR
+53 VDAPGR
-59 AAKDTI
+59 TKDTI

-79 FAYVYVNI
+79 FADVYVNI
-87 VNVADVA
+87 VNVADVS

-105 YLGRSEMWRLK
+105 YMGRSEMWRLK

-196 NGFLAELFAKWKKN
+196 NGFLADLFAKWKKH

-246 RGRYYEDFYRV
+246 RGRFYEDFYRV
-257 AVQNERYDDWSN
+257 AVQNERYEDWSN

-382 LKFHNKDSNLNSIDD
+382 LKFHNKDNNLNSIDD

-435 KKMYEDETKGKLLKE
+435 KKMYEDDKGKLLKE

-457 IFDYDAYDAQI
+457 IFDYDAYDAQV
-468 FQLPPAHSTCVQRVP
+468 FQLPPAHSTCVQRVA

-488 SVAGLEGISR
+488 SVAGLEGIR
-498 KSPPASA
+498 RSPPASV
-505 LYHRKMSDPDIHHS
+505 LHYRKMSDPDIHHS
-519 LGDMLTGGSKYGG
+519 LGDILASATKAGLEQST
-532 IESNSDTTDSPISI
+532 DATDSGVSSTRI
-546 NRLSPRSSISI
+546 SPRSSISS

-570 PFDPSHVKVKLTSN
+570 PFDPSHVTVKLTSN

-596 KGVLIQQH
+596 TGVLIQQH

-615 SRNDER
+615 SRNE
-621 RENSAVKEN
+621 EHQTNKEN
-630 GSSVMNNNHSVYQV
+630 GSTIMNNNHSTYQV
-644 DGNIMSGRK
+644 DGNTISNRK
-653 RMISASSALGLL
+653 RMISASGAISILGAALVPPSTTNNASLALL
-665 GTATSV
+665 WGAT
-671 LGSGSGGMSSGSSGL
+671 GEQ
-686 GTGTSGLSAVTSGMA
+686 
-701 HRREWTPAL
+701 EWTPAL

-732 PDKRS
+732 PDNRS

-758 AQNRAIYKKPLTTM
+758 AQNRAIYKEPLTTM

-792 LNENEVIE
+792 VNENDMIE
-800 AHCPSTPAPP
+800 SHCPSTPVPP
-810 PSKVA
+810 VSKVA
-815 PQSGKPSNAPTKR
+815 PQCGKLTNSAPTKR
-828 YLLSIGRI
+828 FLLSIGRI

-882 SFTTEKLENYS
+882 SFTTEKLENYN

-925 PLTNPATKQILE
+925 PLNNPATKKIVD
-937 DEFTH
+937 DESTH

-949 TRQDLDQLTDGF
+949 TRQDLEHLTDGF
-961 LKMTEI
+961 LKMTEQ
-967 YFNKVKRPIK
+967 YFNKVKRPNQNK
-977 QRMAQ
+977 QRMG
-982 PAAGAVDPALT
+982 PSAADSALT
-993 RRRHSTSIVTRNA
+993 RRRHSTSILTRN
-1006 QQVSPTK
+1006 QLVSPTK
-1013 SINPS
+1013 SLNTSHI
-1018 QCNKAAAK
+1018 KTAAK
-1026 TVLERTQSQTGETE
+1026 SILERTQSQSGEL
-1040 DTCEDGVI
+1040 DDAYEDGDTKQ

-1055 STLSEIIER
+1055 ASLSDIIER

-1078 VSLPSHAFVSIYAI
+1078 VSLPSHAFVSIFAI
-1092 HWLQANM
+1092 HWLEINM
-1099 ESMTQEKATVI
+1099 ENMTCEKATAI
-1110 MEKML
+1110 MDKLL
-1115 QEKMICHASGDS
+1115 QEKMICHASGD
-1127 TKRFVVGYYMYH
+1127 TAKRFVVGYYMYH

-1171 LGPRSPLLPQ
+1171 LGPRSPLPVET
-1181 PAGAV
+1181 AIGAI
-1186 DIAGAG
+1186 DISGSSSQSDDT
-1192 GEPPGVPAFLCH
+1192 GVPAFLCD
-1204 NIDPRYMD
+1204 NIDPHYMQ
-1212 HGGDSDM
+1212 GGSDSDL

-1225 HLDIDINNK
+1225 HLDIDVNNK

-1269 TDLIMGWARKAQN
+1269 AELIFGWARKAQT
-1282 CRLQMVPIPADPLAL
+1282 CKLQMVPIPADPLAL

-1311 VPLNEEPLLRGK
+1311 VPLNEEPLLK
-1323 NALFEG
+1323 HKTALFEG
-1329 FPEETWP
+1329 FPEDTWL
-1336 ERLFLFQEAIA
+1336 ERLFLFQEAIV

-1362 EGVGDQLYVHV
+1362 AAGVGDHLYVHV
-1373 TGNMFVLIPTAVK
+1373 TGNMFILIPTTVK
-1386 CTEHR
+1386 TEQKALR
-1391 ARARPPNKPLNAN
+1391 TRPANKPLNAS

-1409 SEVAPSPHK
+1409 SEAAPSPHEA
-1418 GYISWH
+1418 YITRH

-1451 KWKWAQPATGDETF
+1451 KWKSSQIPATGDESF
-1465 QMRILRDF
+1465 QMRMLRDF

-1479 HEQSSKARDLIC
+1479 QEQR
-1491 VQSLDATLS
+1491 LS
-1500 FFDQDT
+1500 QFWDQ
-1506 FLFMCIFNDILIPG
+1506 C
-1520 PVSYVASSDFFVIC
+1520 
-1534 KSTWTLEIYSYQQL
+1534 W
-1548 REMSELSLRQK
+1548 EM
-1559 KINIPQWTYSA
+1559 
-1570 GEEISAV
+1570 
-1577 QVIRTSS
+1577 
-1584 NFSSIIA
+1584 
-1591 LGERHL
+1591 
-1597 YCFQDNG
+1597 
-1604 LMKYIIR
+1604 
-1611 FDFVPICFH
+1611 
-1620 AYLIGWYYEPDLNPN
+1620 
-1635 VNLINEV
+1635 
-1642 LDPEKIQAEL
+1642 
-1652 ESVEE
+1652 
-1657 SLKQIFAD
+1657 
-1665 DKGTATNLTDVEN
+1665 
-1678 TLTITTEVGTS
+1678 
-1689 VQNGFGGFTQDND
+1689 
-1702 NLKEISCVETH
+1702 
-1713 SKERLKLKSLENEL
+1713 
-1727 NILQRQFTT
+1727 
-1736 VQKRLLVQYGSLPP
+1736 
-1750 GNCDPLEFLMRD
+1750 
-1762 TYERVIKTVQEIIHN
+1762 
-1777 REVVCRAGNTLA
+1777 
-1789 SVGRLIV
+1789 
-1796 HILRNTS
+1796 
-1803 VDTSKVLLIEEM
+1803 
-1815 LSFDLLHD
+1815 
-1823 DCQEWEE
+1823 
-1830 TVTQVA
+1830 
-1836 PFVTNKLFKRSEKD
+1836 
-1850 KEKLAPVTEQEILS
+1850 KEKASGI
-1864 HINLKRFLRQLKSI
+1864 HC
-1878 LESVLG
+1878 
-1884 KNDDDNDND
+1884 
-1893 NDDVKNSE
+1893 
-1901 GEVKNI
+1901 
-1907 VRTEELVEVI
+1907 

>member
-1 MKSFKLIVH
+1 MKFFKLIVH
-10 QSSFSLVDLIINLKD
+10 QSSFSPEDLIINLKD

-43 YPRLLLQVNK
+43 YPRLLLQVPK
-53 VEPTGR
+53 VEAPSR
-59 AAKDTI
+59 AVKDTI

-79 FAYVYVNI
+79 FADVYVNI

-94 LDSVELTFKDQ
+94 LDSVEVTFKDQ
-105 YLGRSEMWRLK
+105 YMGRSEMWRLK

-196 NGFLAELFAKWKKN
+196 NGFLADLFAKWKKN

-289 ERPNMEIPTAINSTA
+289 ERANMEIPTAINSTA

-382 LKFHNKDSNLNSIDD
+382 LKFHNKDSGVNSIDD

-424 KLPPRKSQEPL
+424 KLPPRMSQEPL
-435 KKMYEDETKGKLLKE
+435 KKMYEDEVKGKLVKE

-468 FQLPPAHSTCVQRVP
+468 FQLPPAHSTCVQRVHT

-488 SVAGLEGISR
+488 SVAGLDINSR
-498 KSPPASA
+498 KSPPTSVIH
-505 LYHRKMSDPDIHHS
+505 HRKMSDPDIHHS
-519 LGDMLTGGSKYGG
+519 LGDMLTGGNKYGG
-532 IESNSDTTDSPISI
+532 LESTSDTTDSPSSI
-546 NRLSPRSSISI
+546 NRLSPRSSISS

-609 PAGEPT
+609 PAGEPA
-615 SRNDER
+615 SRNDDDCC
-621 RENSAVKEN
+621 EN
-630 GSSVMNNNHSVYQV
+630 GTKDNGPSILNNHPVYQV
-644 DGNIMSGRK
+644 DGNIMSSRK
-653 RMISASSALGLL
+653 RMISASGALGVL
-665 GTATSV
+665 GASV
-671 LGSGSGGMSSGSSGL
+671 LSAS
-686 GTGTSGLSAVTSGMA
+686 GTGIGAGVLGAGGTGISTTPSTTNNASLALLWGATGEQ
-701 HRREWTPAL
+701 EWTPAL
-710 TTGVDWKSLT
+710 TTANQEIGVDWKSLT

-758 AQNRAIYKKPLTTM
+758 AQNRAIYKKPLTTN

-792 LNENEVIE
+792 VNENDVIE
-800 AHCPSTPAPP
+800 SHCPSTPAPP

-815 PQSGKPSNAPTKR
+815 PQCGKPASAHTKR

-872 NHDTYEVSWV
+872 YHDTYEVSWV

-905 DTDFALVEA
+905 DTDFALEEVTS

-925 PLTNPATKQILE
+925 PLSNAATKQILE
-937 DEFTH
+937 DESAH
-942 CDIYPTP
+942 CDIYPAP
-949 TRQDLDQLTDGF
+949 SAHDLEQLTDGF
-961 LKMTEI
+961 LKMTEL

-977 QRMAQ
+977 QRMAL
-982 PAAGAVDPALT
+982 PAGAAEAAPT
-993 RRRHSTSIVTRNA
+993 RRRHSTSILTRNA

-1013 SINPS
+1013 SLNAS

-1040 DTCEDGVI
+1040 DTYDDGVI
-1048 EPKLKAN
+1048 EPKLKSN
-1055 STLSEIIER
+1055 SSLSEIIER

-1099 ESMTQEKATVI
+1099 EAVTYDKATTI
-1110 MEKML
+1110 MERML
-1115 QEKMICHASGDS
+1115 QEKMICHASGDT

-1144 KDKELTDYV
+1144 KEKELSDYV

-1171 LGPRSPLLPQ
+1171 LGPRSPL
-1181 PAGAV
+1181 AGAGAGAR

-1192 GEPPGVPAFLCH
+1192 ARDIVGAGTRDVTGLPAFLAP
-1204 NIDPRYMD
+1204 NIDPRYMSRAAD
-1212 HGGDSDM
+1212 TDL

-1225 HLDIDINNK
+1225 HLDIDVSNK

-1269 TDLIMGWARKAQN
+1269 AELILGWARKAQN

-1323 NALFEG
+1323 SALFEG
-1329 FPEETWP
+1329 FPEETWE

-1347 GRFGFIKCTVESTSH
+1347 CRFGFTKCVESTVH
-1362 EGVGDQLYVHV
+1362 QGVGDQLYVHL
-1373 TGNMFVLIPTAVK
+1373 TGNMFLLIPTAPAP
-1386 CTEHR
+1386 HGR
-1391 ARARPPNKPLNAN
+1391 ALRKPPNRLLNAN

-1409 SEVAPSPHK
+1409 TDVAASPHK

-1424 VSGKNKDDYDNS
+1424 VSDKNKDEFDNS
-1436 RRMGFLWS
+1436 RRFQMGFLWS

-1451 KWKWAQPATGDETF
+1451 KWKWLQPATGDETF
-1465 QMRILRDF
+1465 QMRMLRDF

-1479 HEQSSKARDLIC
+1479 HEQRLTQFWDHCWDHCWDHSRDIHEH
-1491 VQSLDATLS
+1491 AG
-1500 FFDQDT
+1500 
-1506 FLFMCIFNDILIPG
+1506 I
-1520 PVSYVASSDFFVIC
+1520 
-1534 KSTWTLEIYSYQQL
+1534 KS
-1548 REMSELSLRQK
+1548 
-1559 KINIPQWTYSA
+1559 
-1570 GEEISAV
+1570 
-1577 QVIRTSS
+1577 
-1584 NFSSIIA
+1584 
-1591 LGERHL
+1591 
-1597 YCFQDNG
+1597 
-1604 LMKYIIR
+1604 
-1611 FDFVPICFH
+1611 
-1620 AYLIGWYYEPDLNPN
+1620 
-1635 VNLINEV
+1635 
-1642 LDPEKIQAEL
+1642 
-1652 ESVEE
+1652 
-1657 SLKQIFAD
+1657 
-1665 DKGTATNLTDVEN
+1665 
-1678 TLTITTEVGTS
+1678 
-1689 VQNGFGGFTQDND
+1689 
-1702 NLKEISCVETH
+1702 
-1713 SKERLKLKSLENEL
+1713 
-1727 NILQRQFTT
+1727 
-1736 VQKRLLVQYGSLPP
+1736 
-1750 GNCDPLEFLMRD
+1750 
-1762 TYERVIKTVQEIIHN
+1762 
-1777 REVVCRAGNTLA
+1777 
-1789 SVGRLIV
+1789 
-1796 HILRNTS
+1796 
-1803 VDTSKVLLIEEM
+1803 
-1815 LSFDLLHD
+1815 
-1823 DCQEWEE
+1823 
-1830 TVTQVA
+1830 
-1836 PFVTNKLFKRSEKD
+1836 
-1850 KEKLAPVTEQEILS
+1850 
-1864 HINLKRFLRQLKSI
+1864 
-1878 LESVLG
+1878 
-1884 KNDDDNDND
+1884 
-1893 NDDVKNSE
+1893 
-1901 GEVKNI
+1901 
-1907 VRTEELVEVI
+1907 

>member
-1 MKSFKLIVH
+1 MKAFKLIVH
-10 QSSFSLVDLIINLKD
+10 QSSFSPADLIINLKD

-43 YPRLLLQVNK
+43 YPRLLLQVTK
-53 VEPTGR
+53 MDVPARGR
-59 AAKDTI
+59 DTI
-65 SVEQSIATTFQLRT
+65 SVEHSIATTFQLRT
-79 FAYVYVNI
+79 FSDVYVNI

-105 YLGRSEMWRLK
+105 YMGRSEMWRLK

-196 NGFLAELFAKWKKN
+196 NGFLADLFAKWKKN

-246 RGRYYEDFYRV
+246 RGRFYEDFYRV
-257 AVQNERYDDWSN
+257 AVQNERYEDWSN

-289 ERPNMEIPTAINSTA
+289 ERPNIDIPTAINSTA

-382 LKFHNKDSNLNSIDD
+382 LKFHNKDNNLNSIDD

-435 KKMYEDETKGKLLKE
+435 KKMYEDEYKGKLLKE

-457 IFDYDAYDAQI
+457 IFDYDSYDGQV
-468 FQLPPAHSTCVQRVP
+468 FQLPPAHSTCVQKVT

-488 SVAGLEGISR
+488 SVAGLEGLSR
-498 KSPPASA
+498 RSPPA
-505 LYHRKMSDPDIHHS
+505 LQHRKMSDPDIHHS
-519 LGDMLTGGSKYGG
+519 LGDILTNGNKSSIYD
-532 IESNSDTTDSPISI
+532 SNSDVTDSPIAS
-546 NRLSPRSSISI
+546 NRLSPRSSISTH
-557 NKPVIRT
+557 KPLMRT

-570 PFDPSHVKVKLTSN
+570 PFDPSHVTVKLTSN

-596 KGVLIQQH
+596 TGVLIQQH

-609 PAGEPT
+609 PAGEPA
-615 SRNDER
+615 RPEQI
-621 RENSAVKEN
+621 RENSTKEN
-630 GSSVMNNNHSVYQV
+630 GSIGNNNHSIYQV
-644 DGNIMSGRK
+644 DGNIMSRK
-653 RMISASSALGLL
+653 RMIS
-665 GTATSV
+665 
-671 LGSGSGGMSSGSSGL
+671 
-686 GTGTSGLSAVTSGMA
+686 TSGALTTLSTTLNSSSTTNNASLALLWGATGEQ
-701 HRREWTPAL
+701 EWTPAL

-758 AQNRAIYKKPLTTM
+758 AQNRAIYKEPLTTM

-792 LNENEVIE
+792 VNENDMIE
-800 AHCPSTPAPP
+800 ANCPSTSVPP

-815 PQSGKPSNAPTKR
+815 PQSSKLINAAPTKR

-882 SFTTEKLENYS
+882 SFTTEKLETYN

-925 PLTNPATKQILE
+925 PLYNPATKQILE
-937 DEFTH
+937 DESTH
-942 CDIYPTP
+942 CDIYPAP
-949 TRQDLDQLTDGF
+949 TRQDLDQLTEGF
-961 LKMTEI
+961 LKMTEL
-967 YFNKVKRPIK
+967 YFNKVKRPNK
-977 QRMAQ
+977 QRMVG
-982 PAAGAVDPALT
+982 AAGGAAAESALT
-993 RRRHSTSIVTRNA
+993 RRRHSTSILTRSA
-1006 QQVSPTK
+1006 QAGVSSSPFRERVGSTRL
-1013 SINPS
+1013 PDRPRLR
-1018 QCNKAAAK
+1018 AEAMVAAK
-1026 TVLERTQSQTGETE
+1026 TVLERTQSQTGECE
-1040 DTCEDGVI
+1040 DTYDDGVI

-1055 STLSEIIER
+1055 VPLAEIIDR
-1064 MRHPTLGVGFLQQT
+1064 MRSPTLGVGFLQQT

-1099 ESMTQEKATVI
+1099 EAVTYEKATSI
-1110 MEKML
+1110 MEKLL
-1115 QEKMICHASGDS
+1115 QEKMICHASGDT

-1171 LGPRSPLLPQ
+1171 LGPRSPLLTAETTSGAIDISGSSPQ
-1181 PAGAV
+1181 T
-1186 DIAGAG
+1186 DDT
-1192 GEPPGVPAFLCH
+1192 GVPAFLCH
-1204 NIDPRYMD
+1204 NIDPNYMQA
-1212 HGGDSDM
+1212 DSDSDL

-1225 HLDIDINNK
+1225 HLDIDVNNK

-1269 TDLIMGWARKAQN
+1269 SELIFGWARKAQN

-1311 VPLNEEPLLRGK
+1311 VPLNEEPLLRNK
-1323 NALFEG
+1323 SSLFEG
-1329 FPEETWP
+1329 FPEETWL
-1336 ERLFLFQEAIA
+1336 ERLFLFQEAIV

-1362 EGVGDQLYVHV
+1362 AAGVGDHLYVHV
-1373 TGNMFVLIPTAVK
+1373 TGNMFILIPTTVK
-1386 CTEHR
+1386 SEQKALRTK
-1391 ARARPPNKPLNAN
+1391 PTIKPLNAS

-1409 SEVAPSPHK
+1409 SEAAPSPHE
-1418 GYISWH
+1418 GYITRH

-1451 KWKWAQPATGDETF
+1451 KWKWSQATGDEQF
-1465 QMRILRDF
+1465 QMRMLRDF
-1473 KHFCAN
+1473 KLFCAN
-1479 HEQSSKARDLIC
+1479 QEQR
-1491 VQSLDATLS
+1491 LS
-1500 FFDQDT
+1500 QFWDQ
-1506 FLFMCIFNDILIPG
+1506 C
-1520 PVSYVASSDFFVIC
+1520 
-1534 KSTWTLEIYSYQQL
+1534 W
-1548 REMSELSLRQK
+1548 ELQE
-1559 KINIPQWTYSA
+1559 QA
-1570 GEEISAV
+1570 
-1577 QVIRTSS
+1577 
-1584 NFSSIIA
+1584 
-1591 LGERHL
+1591 
-1597 YCFQDNG
+1597 NG
-1604 LMKYIIR
+1604 L
-1611 FDFVPICFH
+1611 
-1620 AYLIGWYYEPDLNPN
+1620 
-1635 VNLINEV
+1635 
-1642 LDPEKIQAEL
+1642 
-1652 ESVEE
+1652 
-1657 SLKQIFAD
+1657 
-1665 DKGTATNLTDVEN
+1665 
-1678 TLTITTEVGTS
+1678 
-1689 VQNGFGGFTQDND
+1689 
-1702 NLKEISCVETH
+1702 SC
-1713 SKERLKLKSLENEL
+1713 
-1727 NILQRQFTT
+1727 
-1736 VQKRLLVQYGSLPP
+1736 
-1750 GNCDPLEFLMRD
+1750 
-1762 TYERVIKTVQEIIHN
+1762 
-1777 REVVCRAGNTLA
+1777 
-1789 SVGRLIV
+1789 
-1796 HILRNTS
+1796 
-1803 VDTSKVLLIEEM
+1803 
-1815 LSFDLLHD
+1815 
-1823 DCQEWEE
+1823 
-1830 TVTQVA
+1830 
-1836 PFVTNKLFKRSEKD
+1836 
-1850 KEKLAPVTEQEILS
+1850 
-1864 HINLKRFLRQLKSI
+1864 
-1878 LESVLG
+1878 
-1884 KNDDDNDND
+1884 
-1893 NDDVKNSE
+1893 
-1901 GEVKNI
+1901 
-1907 VRTEELVEVI
+1907 

>member
-10 QSSFSLVDLIINLKD
+10 QASFSPVDLIINLKD

-43 YPRLLLQVNK
+43 YPRLLLQVTK
-53 VEPTGR
+53 VDAPGR
-59 AAKDTI
+59 GRDTI

-79 FAYVYVNI
+79 FADVYVNTI
-87 VNVADVA
+87 SAAEVA

-105 YLGRSEMWRLK
+105 YMGRSEMWRLK
-116 NHLVSTCVYLNKKIE
+116 NHLVDTCVYINKKIE

-196 NGFLAELFAKWKKN
+196 NGFLADLFAKWRKN

-235 QHMKECLQKDY
+235 QHMKDCLQKDY
-246 RGRYYEDFYRV
+246 RGRFYEDFYRV

-382 LKFHNKDSNLNSIDD
+382 LKFHNKDNNLNSIDD

-435 KKMYEDETKGKLLKE
+435 RKMYEDERKGKLLKE
-450 DEYMHNS
+450 DDCMHNS
-457 IFDYDAYDAQI
+457 IFDYDSYDAQV
-468 FQLPPAHSTCVQRVP
+468 FQLPPAHSTCVQRVT

-498 KSPPASA
+498 RSPPTST
-505 LYHRKMSDPDIHHS
+505 LHHRKMSDPDIHHS
-519 LGDMLTGGSKYGG
+519 LGDIILTSGVITSAYEMGG
-532 IESNSDTTDSPISI
+532 DVTDSPIGS
-546 NRLSPRSSISI
+546 NRLSPRSSISSH
-557 NKPVIRT
+557 KPVIRT

-570 PFDPSHVKVKLTSN
+570 PFDPSHVTVKLTSN

-596 KGVLIQQH
+596 TGVLIQQH

-609 PAGEPT
+609 PAGEPAR
-615 SRNDER
+615 SDEHR
-621 RENSAVKEN
+621 CDNNTKDN
-630 GSSVMNNNHSVYQV
+630 GSSIINNNHSIYQV
-644 DGNIMSGRK
+644 DGNVMSRK
-653 RMISASSALGLL
+653 RMISASGAL
-665 GTATSV
+665 SV
-671 LGSGSGGMSSGSSGL
+671 LGV
-686 GTGTSGLSAVTSGMA
+686 TGTPSTTNNASLALLWGATGEQ
-701 HRREWTPAL
+701 EWTPAL

-758 AQNRAIYKKPLTTM
+758 AQNRAIYKDPLTTM

-792 LNENEVIE
+792 VNENEVIE
-800 AHCPSTPAPP
+800 SHCPSTAAPP

-815 PQSGKPSNAPTKR
+815 PQCGKPSNAAPTKR

-882 SFTTEKLENYS
+882 SFTTEKLETYN

-905 DTDFALVEA
+905 DSDFGLVESNLQA

-925 PLTNPATKQILE
+925 PLHNPATKQILD
-937 DEFTH
+937 DESTH

-949 TRQDLDQLTDGF
+949 TRHDLDQLTDGF
-961 LKMTEI
+961 LKMAEL
-967 YFNKVKRPIK
+967 YFNKVKRPNK
-977 QRMAQ
+977 QR
-982 PAAGAVDPALT
+982 
-993 RRRHSTSIVTRNA
+993 
-1006 QQVSPTK
+1006 QVSPTK
-1013 SINPS
+1013 SLNTS

-1026 TVLERTQSQTGETE
+1026 AVLERTQSQTGECD
-1040 DTCEDGVI
+1040 DTYDDGVM
-1048 EPKLKAN
+1048 EPKLKA
-1055 STLSEIIER
+1055 TAPLSEIMER
-1064 MRHPTLGVGFLQQT
+1064 MRHPTLGVGYLQQT
-1078 VSLPSHAFVSIYAI
+1078 VSLPSHTFVSIYAI

-1099 ESMTQEKATVI
+1099 EGMTVGKATAI
-1110 MEKML
+1110 MEKLL
-1115 QEKMICHASGDS
+1115 QEKMICHASGDT

-1139 ILPQK
+1139 MLPQK

-1171 LGPRSPLLPQ
+1171 MGPRSPLIHVES
-1181 PAGAV
+1181 ACGAI
-1186 DIAGAG
+1186 DILGSS
-1192 GEPPGVPAFLCH
+1192 PVTDDTGVPAFLCD
-1204 NIDPRYMD
+1204 NIDPTYMEL
-1212 HGGDSDM
+1212 DSDSDL
-1219 PLYKNT
+1219 PLYKRT
-1225 HLDIDINNK
+1225 HLDIDVSNK

-1269 TDLIMGWARKAQN
+1269 AELLLGWARKAQN

-1311 VPLNEEPLLRGK
+1311 VPLNVEPLLRNK
-1323 NALFEG
+1323 TALFEG
-1329 FPEETWP
+1329 FPEDTWL
-1336 ERLFLFQEAIA
+1336 ERLFLFQEAIV
-1347 GRFGFIKCTVESTSH
+1347 GRFGFVKCTVESTSH
-1362 EGVGDQLYVHV
+1362 ETERGVGDHLYVHV
-1373 TGNMFVLIPTAVK
+1373 TGNMFILIPTTVK
-1386 CTEHR
+1386 SEQKSSRTKP
-1391 ARARPPNKPLNAN
+1391 ASKPLNAS

-1409 SEVAPSPHK
+1409 TEAVPSPHEA
-1418 GYISWH
+1418 YISRH
-1424 VSGKNKDDYDNS
+1424 VGEKNNDYNNS

-1451 KWKWAQPATGDETF
+1451 KWKWAQTPATGDEGF
-1465 QMRILRDF
+1465 QMRMLRDF
-1473 KHFCAN
+1473 KYFCAN
-1479 HEQSSKARDLIC
+1479 QEQRLSQFWDLCWELKEKARG
-1491 VQSLDATLS
+1491 
-1500 FFDQDT
+1500 
-1506 FLFMCIFNDILIPG
+1506 IP
-1520 PVSYVASSDFFVIC
+1520 
-1534 KSTWTLEIYSYQQL
+1534 L
-1548 REMSELSLRQK
+1548 
-1559 KINIPQWTYSA
+1559 
-1570 GEEISAV
+1570 
-1577 QVIRTSS
+1577 
-1584 NFSSIIA
+1584 
-1591 LGERHL
+1591 
-1597 YCFQDNG
+1597 
-1604 LMKYIIR
+1604 
-1611 FDFVPICFH
+1611 
-1620 AYLIGWYYEPDLNPN
+1620 
-1635 VNLINEV
+1635 
-1642 LDPEKIQAEL
+1642 
-1652 ESVEE
+1652 
-1657 SLKQIFAD
+1657 
-1665 DKGTATNLTDVEN
+1665 
-1678 TLTITTEVGTS
+1678 
-1689 VQNGFGGFTQDND
+1689 
-1702 NLKEISCVETH
+1702 
-1713 SKERLKLKSLENEL
+1713 
-1727 NILQRQFTT
+1727 
-1736 VQKRLLVQYGSLPP
+1736 
-1750 GNCDPLEFLMRD
+1750 
-1762 TYERVIKTVQEIIHN
+1762 
-1777 REVVCRAGNTLA
+1777 
-1789 SVGRLIV
+1789 
-1796 HILRNTS
+1796 
-1803 VDTSKVLLIEEM
+1803 
-1815 LSFDLLHD
+1815 
-1823 DCQEWEE
+1823 
-1830 TVTQVA
+1830 
-1836 PFVTNKLFKRSEKD
+1836 
-1850 KEKLAPVTEQEILS
+1850 
-1864 HINLKRFLRQLKSI
+1864 
-1878 LESVLG
+1878 
-1884 KNDDDNDND
+1884 
-1893 NDDVKNSE
+1893 
-1901 GEVKNI
+1901 
-1907 VRTEELVEVI
+1907 

>member
-10 QSSFSLVDLIINLKD
+10 QASFSPVDLIINLKD

-43 YPRLLLQVNK
+43 YPRLLLQVTK
-53 VEPTGR
+53 VDAPGR
-59 AAKDTI
+59 GRDTI

-79 FAYVYVNI
+79 FADVYVNTI
-87 VNVADVA
+87 SAAEVA

-105 YLGRSEMWRLK
+105 YMGRSEMWRLK
-116 NHLVSTCVYLNKKIE
+116 NHLVDTCVYINKKIE

-196 NGFLAELFAKWKKN
+196 NGFLADLFAKWRKN

-235 QHMKECLQKDY
+235 QHMKDCLQKDY
-246 RGRYYEDFYRV
+246 RGRFYEDFYRV

-382 LKFHNKDSNLNSIDD
+382 LKFHNKDNNLNSIDD

-435 KKMYEDETKGKLLKE
+435 RKMYEDERKGKLLKE
-450 DEYMHNS
+450 DDCMHNS
-457 IFDYDAYDAQI
+457 IFDYDSYDAQV
-468 FQLPPAHSTCVQRVP
+468 FQLPPAHSTCVQRVT

-498 KSPPASA
+498 RSPPTST
-505 LYHRKMSDPDIHHS
+505 LHHRKMSDPDIHHS
-519 LGDMLTGGSKYGG
+519 LGDIILTSGVITSAYEMGG
-532 IESNSDTTDSPISI
+532 DVTDSPIGS
-546 NRLSPRSSISI
+546 NRLSPRSSISSH
-557 NKPVIRT
+557 KPVIRT

-570 PFDPSHVKVKLTSN
+570 PFDPSHVTVKLTSN

-596 KGVLIQQH
+596 TGVLIQQH

-609 PAGEPT
+609 PAGEPAR
-615 SRNDER
+615 SDEHR
-621 RENSAVKEN
+621 CDNNTKDN
-630 GSSVMNNNHSVYQV
+630 GSSIINNNHSIYQV
-644 DGNIMSGRK
+644 DGNVMSRK
-653 RMISASSALGLL
+653 RMISASGAL
-665 GTATSV
+665 SV
-671 LGSGSGGMSSGSSGL
+671 LGV
-686 GTGTSGLSAVTSGMA
+686 TGTPSTTNNASLALLWGATGEQ
-701 HRREWTPAL
+701 EWTPAL
-710 TTGVDWKSLT
+710 TTANRAIGVDWKSLT

-758 AQNRAIYKKPLTTM
+758 AQNRAIYKDPLTTM

-792 LNENEVIE
+792 VNENEVIE
-800 AHCPSTPAPP
+800 SHCPSTAAPP

-815 PQSGKPSNAPTKR
+815 PQCGKPSNAAPTKR

-882 SFTTEKLENYS
+882 SFTTEKLETYN

-905 DTDFALVEA
+905 DSDFGLVEA

-925 PLTNPATKQILE
+925 PLHNPATKQILD
-937 DEFTH
+937 DESTH

-949 TRQDLDQLTDGF
+949 TRHDLDQLTDGF
-961 LKMTEI
+961 LKMAEL
-967 YFNKVKRPIK
+967 YFNKVKRPNK
-977 QRMAQ
+977 QRG
-982 PAAGAVDPALT
+982 GASSSPFRERVGST
-993 RRRHSTSIVTRNA
+993 RLPDRPRLRIEA
-1006 QQVSPTK
+1006 M
-1013 SINPS
+1013 
-1018 QCNKAAAK
+1018 AAAK
-1026 TVLERTQSQTGETE
+1026 AVLERTQSQTGECD
-1040 DTCEDGVI
+1040 DTYDDGVM
-1048 EPKLKAN
+1048 EPKLKA
-1055 STLSEIIER
+1055 TAPLSEIMER
-1064 MRHPTLGVGFLQQT
+1064 MRHPTLGVGYLQQT
-1078 VSLPSHAFVSIYAI
+1078 VSLPSHTFVSIYAI

-1099 ESMTQEKATVI
+1099 EGMTVGKATAI
-1110 MEKML
+1110 MEKLL
-1115 QEKMICHASGDS
+1115 QEKMICHASGDT

-1139 ILPQK
+1139 MLPQK

-1171 LGPRSPLLPQ
+1171 MGPRSPLIHVES
-1181 PAGAV
+1181 ACGAI
-1186 DIAGAG
+1186 DILGSS
-1192 GEPPGVPAFLCH
+1192 PVTDDTGVPAFLCD
-1204 NIDPRYMD
+1204 NIDPTYMEL
-1212 HGGDSDM
+1212 DSDSDL
-1219 PLYKNT
+1219 PLYKRT
-1225 HLDIDINNK
+1225 HLDIDVSNK

-1269 TDLIMGWARKAQN
+1269 AELLLGWARKAQN

-1311 VPLNEEPLLRGK
+1311 VPLNVEPLLRNK
-1323 NALFEG
+1323 TALFEG
-1329 FPEETWP
+1329 FPEDTWL
-1336 ERLFLFQEAIA
+1336 ERLFLFQEAIV
-1347 GRFGFIKCTVESTSH
+1347 GRFGFVKCTVESTSH
-1362 EGVGDQLYVHV
+1362 ETERGVGDHLYVHV
-1373 TGNMFVLIPTAVK
+1373 TGNMFILIPTTVK
-1386 CTEHR
+1386 SEQKSSRTKP
-1391 ARARPPNKPLNAN
+1391 ASKPLNAS

-1409 SEVAPSPHK
+1409 TEAVPSPHEA
-1418 GYISWH
+1418 YISRH
-1424 VSGKNKDDYDNS
+1424 VGEKNNDYNNS

-1451 KWKWAQPATGDETF
+1451 KWKWAQTPATGDEGF
-1465 QMRILRDF
+1465 QMRMLRDF
-1473 KHFCAN
+1473 KYFCAN
-1479 HEQSSKARDLIC
+1479 QEQRLSQFWDLCWELKEKARG
-1491 VQSLDATLS
+1491 
-1500 FFDQDT
+1500 
-1506 FLFMCIFNDILIPG
+1506 IP
-1520 PVSYVASSDFFVIC
+1520 
-1534 KSTWTLEIYSYQQL
+1534 L
-1548 REMSELSLRQK
+1548 
-1559 KINIPQWTYSA
+1559 
-1570 GEEISAV
+1570 
-1577 QVIRTSS
+1577 
-1584 NFSSIIA
+1584 
-1591 LGERHL
+1591 
-1597 YCFQDNG
+1597 
-1604 LMKYIIR
+1604 
-1611 FDFVPICFH
+1611 
-1620 AYLIGWYYEPDLNPN
+1620 
-1635 VNLINEV
+1635 
-1642 LDPEKIQAEL
+1642 
-1652 ESVEE
+1652 
-1657 SLKQIFAD
+1657 
-1665 DKGTATNLTDVEN
+1665 
-1678 TLTITTEVGTS
+1678 
-1689 VQNGFGGFTQDND
+1689 
-1702 NLKEISCVETH
+1702 
-1713 SKERLKLKSLENEL
+1713 
-1727 NILQRQFTT
+1727 
-1736 VQKRLLVQYGSLPP
+1736 
-1750 GNCDPLEFLMRD
+1750 
-1762 TYERVIKTVQEIIHN
+1762 
-1777 REVVCRAGNTLA
+1777 
-1789 SVGRLIV
+1789 
-1796 HILRNTS
+1796 
-1803 VDTSKVLLIEEM
+1803 
-1815 LSFDLLHD
+1815 
-1823 DCQEWEE
+1823 
-1830 TVTQVA
+1830 
-1836 PFVTNKLFKRSEKD
+1836 
-1850 KEKLAPVTEQEILS
+1850 
-1864 HINLKRFLRQLKSI
+1864 
-1878 LESVLG
+1878 
-1884 KNDDDNDND
+1884 
-1893 NDDVKNSE
+1893 
-1901 GEVKNI
+1901 
-1907 VRTEELVEVI
+1907 